1 MWKSAWDM
9 AVNLGFMAA
18 GNSDKE
24 TPLMK
29 QYHTIKAQYPGAILL
44 FRVGD
49 FYETF
54 SEDARIASKV
64 LGIVLT
70 KRSNGAASDQDLA
83 GFPHHSL
90 DNYLPR
96 LVKAGYRVAICDQL
110 EDPKKTKTIVKRGVT
125 ELVTPGVSYNDKV
138 LEIKQSNY
146 LVSVVEQNMQWAAS
160 FLDISTGEFMACE
173 GSLITIKKLIDAF
186 KPAEWI
192 LPKQQQHTIFEMLGT
207 PTSFQTIDS
216 WVYEASN
223 AQDALC
229 RQFKTQ
235 NLKGF
240 GIADMTLAIGASAAI
255 LQYLQFTH
263 HTHIDHINR
272 ISRIDEGDSVWID
285 GFTARNLELTR
296 PIYQGGTAVIDVIDK
311 TCTAMGARLLRNWL
325 VFPLLNRKA
334 IESRHQ
340 RVEVFIHN
348 ATETSVFRDTMKQ
361 IGDLQRLVSK
371 VALRKIGPRECLT
384 LGYGL
389 DHLAECK
396 DLFEKSSDPQLQALA
411 SQIDPLPRLQTLL
424 SDRLLADAPAVAA
437 KGGIFKSPVHPELQ
451 ELRELTVS
459 GKDKLIEIQQ
469 AEIQRSGI
477 PSLKI
482 GFNNVFGYY
491 LEVTNSH
498 KDKAPEDWIRKQTL
512 ANAER
517 YITPELKIYEEKI
530 LNAEDRIL
538 TLEAQLWE
546 SLLNDISE
554 FVPLLQQQAVILAE
568 LDVLAGFAQLAM
580 DSNYCKPQL
589 NDGHD
594 LLLKDC
600 RHPVIEFQL
609 PAGESYIPNTIEINK
624 NEQRII
630 ILTGPN
636 MSGKSAILRQTALAV
651 ILAQIGCF
659 VPCSE
664 AHIGITDKIY
674 TRVGASDNI
683 SVGESTFM
691 VEMSETASIL
701 NNLSDR
707 SLVLLDEIGRG
718 TSTYDGVSLA
728 WSIAEY
734 LHSHTSAPKTL
745 FATHYHE
752 LNELETKCPGI
763 VNFHIS
769 IKEQGAQIVFL
780 RKLTRGGSEH
790 SFGIHVAQLAGIPNA
805 VLMRATE
812 ILNKLEEDRS
822 NLSPQKTL
830 KNTSSKPVYQM
841 NMFQTEDPKLIQV
854 KKLLAGL
861 DINTLTPIEALL
873 KLQAL
878 QGILNE
884 KLS

>member
-1 MWKSAWDM
+1 MWKSGCELAVILGLM
-9 AVNLGFMAA
+9 AGA
-18 GNSDKE
+18 STDKE

-29 QYHTIKAQYPGAILL
+29 QYHSIKAQYPGAILL

-138 LEIKQSNY
+138 LETKQSNY
-146 LVSVVEQNMQWAAS
+146 LASVYEQNMQWAVA
-160 FLDISTGEFMACE
+160 FLDISTGEFHVSE
-173 GSLITIKKLIDAF
+173 GSIVSIKKLLDAY
-186 KPAEWI
+186 KPSEW
-192 LPKQQQHTIFEMLGT
+192 LMSKQQQSLVQELLGT
-207 PTSFQTIDS
+207 PSSFQTLES
-216 WVYEASN
+216 WVYESSTAHE
-223 AQDALC
+223 ALC

-235 NLKGF
+235 NLKGY
-240 GIADMTLAIGASAAI
+240 GIAEMPLAIAAAAAT
-255 LQYLQFTH
+255 LQYLNITH
-263 HTHIDHINR
+263 HTHIAHINS
-272 ISRIDEGDSVWID
+272 IARIDEHDSVWID
-285 GFTARNLELTR
+285 GFTARNLELVR
-296 PIYQGGTAVIDVIDK
+296 PIYQGGTALIDVIDK
-311 TCTAMGARLLRNWL
+311 TCTSMGARLLRQWL
-325 VFPLLNRKA
+325 VFPLIQRSD
-334 IESRHQ
+334 IEVRHNQ
-340 RVEVFIHN
+340 VEVFINN
-348 ATETSVFRDTMKQ
+348 ASETSSFRDTMKQ

-371 VALRKIGPRECLT
+371 VALRKIGPRECLM

-389 DHLAECK
+389 ENLQESK
-396 DLFEKSSDPQLQALA
+396 VLFENSKDPLLQALA
-411 SQIDPLPRLQTLL
+411 HKIDSLPQLQQVIM
-424 SDRLLADAPAVAA
+424 DRILADAPAVAA
-437 KGGIFKSPVHPELQ
+437 KGGIFKSHVHPELE
-451 ELRELTVS
+451 ELRGLTTS

-469 AEIQRSGI
+469 QEIERSGI
-477 PSLKI
+477 TSLKI

-498 KDKAPEDWIRKQTL
+498 KDKAPTDWIRKQTL
-512 ANAER
+512 TNAER
-517 YITPELKIYEEKI
+517 YITPELKVYEEKI

-538 TLEAQLWE
+538 ALEAQLWE
-546 SLLNDISE
+546 QLLDAMAE
-554 FVPLLQQQAVILAE
+554 YVPALQLQANLLAE

-580 DSNYCKPQL
+580 DNHYCKPQM
-589 NDGHD
+589 NDGHS

-600 RHPVIEFQL
+600 RHPVIEYQL
-609 PAGESYIPNTIEINK
+609 PPGESYIPNTISLDK
-624 NEQRII
+624 DEQRII

-651 ILAQIGCF
+651 ILAQIGCYT
-659 VPCSE
+659 PCSAAE
-664 AHIGITDKIY
+664 IGVVDKIY

-691 VEMSETASIL
+691 VEMTETASIL

-734 LHSHTSAPKTL
+734 IHSHPSQPKTL

-752 LNELETKCPGI
+752 LNELEAKCPGI
-763 VNFHIS
+763 RNYHIS
-769 IKEQGAQIVFL
+769 IKEQGNQIIFL
-780 RKLTRGGSEH
+780 RKLTVGGSEH

-805 VLMRATE
+805 VLLRATE
-812 ILNKLEEDRS
+812 ILNRLEEDRT

-830 KNTSSKPVYQM
+830 KKTDSKPVYQM
-841 NMFQTEDPKLIQV
+841 NMFQTEDPKMIQV
-854 KKLLAGL
+854 KKLCGAI

-873 KLQAL
+873 KLQAI
-878 QGILNE
+878 QGILNNQ
-884 KLS
+884 L

>member
-1 MWKSAWDM
+1 M

-138 LEIKQSNY
+138 LEINQSNY

-160 FLDISTGEFMACE
+160 FLDISTGEFIACE

-192 LPKQQQHTIFEMLGT
+192 LPKQQQNIIFEMLGT

-451 ELRELTVS
+451 ELRE
-459 GKDKLIEIQQ
+459 
-469 AEIQRSGI
+469 
-477 PSLKI
+477 
-482 GFNNVFGYY
+482 
-491 LEVTNSH
+491 
-498 KDKAPEDWIRKQTL
+498 
-512 ANAER
+512 
-517 YITPELKIYEEKI
+517 
-530 LNAEDRIL
+530 
-538 TLEAQLWE
+538 
-546 SLLNDISE
+546 
-554 FVPLLQQQAVILAE
+554 
-568 LDVLAGFAQLAM
+568 
-580 DSNYCKPQL
+580 
-589 NDGHD
+589 
-594 LLLKDC
+594 
-600 RHPVIEFQL
+600 
-609 PAGESYIPNTIEINK
+609 
-624 NEQRII
+624 
-630 ILTGPN
+630 
-636 MSGKSAILRQTALAV
+636 
-651 ILAQIGCF
+651 
-659 VPCSE
+659 
-664 AHIGITDKIY
+664 
-674 TRVGASDNI
+674 
-683 SVGESTFM
+683 
-691 VEMSETASIL
+691 
-701 NNLSDR
+701 
-707 SLVLLDEIGRG
+707 IGR
-718 TSTYDGVSLA
+718 A
-728 WSIAEY
+728 
-734 LHSHTSAPKTL
+734 
-745 FATHYHE
+745 
-752 LNELETKCPGI
+752 
-763 VNFHIS
+763 
-769 IKEQGAQIVFL
+769 
-780 RKLTRGGSEH
+780 
-790 SFGIHVAQLAGIPNA
+790 HV
-805 VLMRATE
+805 
-812 ILNKLEEDRS
+812 
-822 NLSPQKTL
+822 
-830 KNTSSKPVYQM
+830 
-841 NMFQTEDPKLIQV
+841 
-854 KKLLAGL
+854 
-861 DINTLTPIEALL
+861 
-873 KLQAL
+873 
-878 QGILNE
+878 
-884 KLS
+884 

>member
-1 MWKSAWDM
+1 MWKSGCELAVILGLM
-9 AVNLGFMAA
+9 AGE
-18 GNSDKE
+18 STDKE

-29 QYHTIKAQYPGAILL
+29 QYHSIKAQYPGAILL

-138 LEIKQSNY
+138 LETKQSNY
-146 LVSVVEQNMQWAAS
+146 LASVYEQNMQWAVA
-160 FLDISTGEFMACE
+160 FLDISTGEFHVSE
-173 GSLITIKKLIDAF
+173 GSIVSIKKLLDAY
-186 KPAEWI
+186 KPSEW
-192 LPKQQQHTIFEMLGT
+192 LMSKQQQSLVQELLGI
-207 PTSFQTIDS
+207 PSSFQTLES
-216 WVYEASN
+216 WVYESSTAHE
-223 AQDALC
+223 ALC

-235 NLKGF
+235 NLKGY
-240 GIADMTLAIGASAAI
+240 GIAEMPLAIAAAAAT
-255 LQYLQFTH
+255 LQYLNITH
-263 HTHIDHINR
+263 HTHIAHINS
-272 ISRIDEGDSVWID
+272 IARIDEHDSVWID
-285 GFTARNLELTR
+285 GFTARNLELVR
-296 PIYQGGTAVIDVIDK
+296 PIYQGGTALIDVIDK
-311 TCTAMGARLLRNWL
+311 TCTSMGARLLRQWL
-325 VFPLLNRKA
+325 VFPLIQRSD
-334 IESRHQ
+334 IEVRHNQ
-340 RVEVFIHN
+340 VEVFINN
-348 ATETSVFRDTMKQ
+348 ASETSSFRDTMKQ

-371 VALRKIGPRECLT
+371 VALRKIGPRECLM

-389 DHLAECK
+389 ENLQESK
-396 DLFEKSSDPQLQALA
+396 VLFENSKDPLLQALA
-411 SQIDPLPRLQTLL
+411 HKIDSLPQLQQVIM
-424 SDRLLADAPAVAA
+424 DRILADAPAVAA
-437 KGGIFKSPVHPELQ
+437 KGGIFKSHVHPELE
-451 ELRELTVS
+451 ELRGLTTS

-469 AEIQRSGI
+469 QEIERSGI
-477 PSLKI
+477 TSLKI

-498 KDKAPEDWIRKQTL
+498 KDKAPTDWIRKQTL
-512 ANAER
+512 TNAER
-517 YITPELKIYEEKI
+517 YITPELKVYEEKI

-538 TLEAQLWE
+538 ALEAQLWE
-546 SLLNDISE
+546 QLLDAMAE
-554 FVPLLQQQAVILAE
+554 YVPALQLQANLLAE

-580 DSNYCKPQL
+580 DNHYCKPQM
-589 NDGHD
+589 NDGHS

-600 RHPVIEFQL
+600 RHPVIEYQL
-609 PAGESYIPNTIEINK
+609 PPGESYIPNTISLDK
-624 NEQRII
+624 DEQRII

-651 ILAQIGCF
+651 ILAQIGCYA
-659 VPCSE
+659 PCSAAE
-664 AHIGITDKIY
+664 IGVVDKIY

-691 VEMSETASIL
+691 VEMTETASIL

-734 LHSHTSAPKTL
+734 IHSHPSQPKTL

-752 LNELETKCPGI
+752 LNELEAKCPGI
-763 VNFHIS
+763 RNYHIS
-769 IKEQGAQIVFL
+769 IKEQGNQIIFL
-780 RKLTRGGSEH
+780 RKLTVGGSEH

-805 VLMRATE
+805 VLLRATE
-812 ILNKLEEDRS
+812 ILNRLEEDRT

-830 KNTSSKPVYQM
+830 KKTDSKPVYQM
-841 NMFQTEDPKLIQV
+841 NMFQTEDPKMIQV
-854 KKLLAGL
+854 KKLCGGI

-873 KLQAL
+873 KLQAI
-878 QGILNE
+878 QGILNNQ
-884 KLS
+884 L

>member
-1 MWKSAWDM
+1 M
-9 AVNLGFMAA
+9 AGA
-18 GNSDKE
+18 STDKE

-29 QYHTIKAQYPGAILL
+29 QYHSIKAQYPGAILL

-138 LEIKQSNY
+138 LETKQSNY
-146 LVSVVEQNMQWAAS
+146 LASVYEQNMQWAVA
-160 FLDISTGEFMACE
+160 FLDISTGEFHVSE
-173 GSLITIKKLIDAF
+173 GSIVSIKKLLDAY
-186 KPAEWI
+186 KPSEW
-192 LPKQQQHTIFEMLGT
+192 LMPKQQQSLVHELLGT
-207 PTSFQTIDS
+207 PASFQTVES
-216 WVYEASN
+216 WVYEPST
-223 AQDALC
+223 AQESLC

-235 NLKGF
+235 NLKGY
-240 GIADMTLAIGASAAI
+240 GIAEMPLAIAAAAAT
-255 LQYLQFTH
+255 LQYLNITH
-263 HTHIDHINR
+263 HTHIAHINS
-272 ISRIDEGDSVWID
+272 IARIDEHDSVWID
-285 GFTARNLELTR
+285 GFTARNLELVR
-296 PIYQGGTAVIDVIDK
+296 PIYQGGTALIDVIDK
-311 TCTAMGARLLRNWL
+311 TCTAMGARLLRQWL
-325 VFPLLNRKA
+325 VFPLIRRND
-334 IESRHQ
+334 IEARHNQ
-340 RVEVFIHN
+340 VEVFINN
-348 ATETSVFRDTMKQ
+348 ASETSSFRDTMKQ

-371 VALRKIGPRECLT
+371 VALRKIGPRECLM

-389 DHLAECK
+389 ENLQESKA
-396 DLFEKSSDPQLQALA
+396 LFENSKDPLLQVLAHKIDSLPQLQQL
-411 SQIDPLPRLQTLL
+411 IM
-424 SDRLLADAPAVAA
+424 DRILADAPAVAA
-437 KGGIFKSPVHPELQ
+437 KGGIFKSHVHPELE
-451 ELRELTVS
+451 ELRGLTTS

-469 AEIQRSGI
+469 QEIERSGI
-477 PSLKI
+477 TSLKI

-498 KDKAPEDWIRKQTL
+498 KDKAPSDWIRKQTL
-512 ANAER
+512 TNAER
-517 YITPELKIYEEKI
+517 YITPELKVYEEKI

-538 TLEAQLWE
+538 ALEAQLWE
-546 SLLNDISE
+546 QLLDAMAE
-554 FVPLLQQQAVILAE
+554 HVPALQLQANLLAE

-580 DSNYCKPQL
+580 DNHYCKPQM
-589 NDGHD
+589 NDGHS

-600 RHPVIEFQL
+600 RHPVIEYQL
-609 PAGESYIPNTIEINK
+609 PPGESYIPNTISLNK
-624 NEQRII
+624 DEQRII

-651 ILAQIGCF
+651 ILAQIGCYA
-659 VPCSE
+659 PCSAAE
-664 AHIGITDKIY
+664 IGVVDKIY

-691 VEMSETASIL
+691 VEMTETASIL

-734 LHSHTSAPKTL
+734 IHSHPSQPKTL

-752 LNELETKCPGI
+752 LNELESKCPGI
-763 VNFHIS
+763 RNYHIS
-769 IKEQGAQIVFL
+769 IKEQGSQIIFL
-780 RKLTRGGSEH
+780 RKLTAGGSEH

-805 VLMRATE
+805 VLLRATE
-812 ILNKLEEDRS
+812 ILNRLEEDRT

-830 KNTSSKPVYQM
+830 KKTDSKPVYQM
-841 NMFQTEDPKLIQV
+841 NMFQTEDPKMIQV
-854 KKLLAGL
+854 KKLCGGI

-873 KLQAL
+873 KLQAI
-878 QGILNE
+878 QGILNNQ
-884 KLS
+884 L

>member
-1 MWKSAWDM
+1 MWKSGCELAVILGLM
-9 AVNLGFMAA
+9 AGA
-18 GNSDKE
+18 STDKE

-29 QYHTIKAQYPGAILL
+29 QYHSIKAQYPGAILL

-138 LEIKQSNY
+138 LETKQSNY
-146 LVSVVEQNMQWAAS
+146 LASVYEQNMQWAVA
-160 FLDISTGEFMACE
+160 FLDISTGEFHVSE
-173 GSLITIKKLIDAF
+173 GSIVSIKKLLDAY
-186 KPAEWI
+186 KPSEW
-192 LPKQQQHTIFEMLGT
+192 LMSKQQQSLVQELLGT
-207 PTSFQTIDS
+207 PSSFQTLES
-216 WVYEASN
+216 WVYESSTAHE
-223 AQDALC
+223 ALC

-235 NLKGF
+235 NLKGY
-240 GIADMTLAIGASAAI
+240 GIAEMPLAIAAAAAT
-255 LQYLQFTH
+255 LQYLNITH
-263 HTHIDHINR
+263 HTHIAHINS
-272 ISRIDEGDSVWID
+272 IARIDEHDSVWID
-285 GFTARNLELTR
+285 GFTARNLELVR
-296 PIYQGGTAVIDVIDK
+296 PIYQGGTALIDVIDK
-311 TCTAMGARLLRNWL
+311 TCTSMGARLLRQWL
-325 VFPLLNRKA
+325 VFPLIQRSD
-334 IESRHQ
+334 IEVRHNQ
-340 RVEVFIHN
+340 VEVFINN
-348 ATETSVFRDTMKQ
+348 ASETSSFRDTMKQ

-371 VALRKIGPRECLT
+371 VALRKIGPRECLM

-389 DHLAECK
+389 ENLQESKVLFENSK
-396 DLFEKSSDPQLQALA
+396 DLLLQALA
-411 SQIDPLPRLQTLL
+411 HKIDSLPQLQQVIM
-424 SDRLLADAPAVAA
+424 DRILADAPAVAA
-437 KGGIFKSPVHPELQ
+437 KGGIFKSHVHPELE
-451 ELRELTVS
+451 ELRGLTTS

-469 AEIQRSGI
+469 QEIERSGI
-477 PSLKI
+477 TSLKI

-498 KDKAPEDWIRKQTL
+498 KDKAPTDWIRKQTL
-512 ANAER
+512 TNAER
-517 YITPELKIYEEKI
+517 YITPELKVYEEKI

-538 TLEAQLWE
+538 ALEAQLWE
-546 SLLNDISE
+546 QLLDAMAE
-554 FVPLLQQQAVILAE
+554 YVPALQLQANLLAE

-580 DSNYCKPQL
+580 DNHYCKPQM
-589 NDGHD
+589 NDGHS

-600 RHPVIEFQL
+600 RHPVIEYQL
-609 PAGESYIPNTIEINK
+609 PPGESYIPNTISLDK
-624 NEQRII
+624 DEQRII

-651 ILAQIGCF
+651 ILAQIGCYA
-659 VPCSE
+659 PCSAAE
-664 AHIGITDKIY
+664 IGVVDKIY

-691 VEMSETASIL
+691 VEMTETASIL

-734 LHSHTSAPKTL
+734 IHSHPSQPKTL

-752 LNELETKCPGI
+752 LNELEAKCAGI
-763 VNFHIS
+763 RNYHIS
-769 IKEQGAQIVFL
+769 IKEQGNQIIFL
-780 RKLTRGGSEH
+780 RKLTVGGSEH

-805 VLMRATE
+805 VLLRATE
-812 ILNKLEEDRS
+812 ILNRLEEDRT

-830 KNTSSKPVYQM
+830 KKTDSKPVYQM
-841 NMFQTEDPKLIQV
+841 NMFQTEDPKMIQV
-854 KKLLAGL
+854 KKLCGGI

-873 KLQAL
+873 KLQAI
-878 QGILNE
+878 QGILNNQ
-884 KLS
+884 L

>member
-1 MWKSAWDM
+1 MWKSGCELAVILGLM
-9 AVNLGFMAA
+9 AGA
-18 GNSDKE
+18 STDKE

-29 QYHTIKAQYPGAILL
+29 QYHSIKAQYPGAILL

-138 LEIKQSNY
+138 LETKQSNY
-146 LVSVVEQNMQWAAS
+146 LASVYEQNMQWAVA
-160 FLDISTGEFMACE
+160 FLDISTGEFHVSE
-173 GSLITIKKLIDAF
+173 GSIVSIKKLLDAY
-186 KPAEWI
+186 KPSEW
-192 LPKQQQHTIFEMLGT
+192 LMSKQQQSLVQELLGT
-207 PTSFQTIDS
+207 PSSFQTLES
-216 WVYEASN
+216 WVYESSTAHE
-223 AQDALC
+223 ALC

-235 NLKGF
+235 NLKGY
-240 GIADMTLAIGASAAI
+240 GIAEMPLAIAAAAAT
-255 LQYLQFTH
+255 LQYLNITH
-263 HTHIDHINR
+263 HTHIAHINS
-272 ISRIDEGDSVWID
+272 IARIDEHDSVWID
-285 GFTARNLELTR
+285 GFTARNLELVR
-296 PIYQGGTAVIDVIDK
+296 PIYQGGTALIDVIDK
-311 TCTAMGARLLRNWL
+311 TCTSMGARLLRQWL
-325 VFPLLNRKA
+325 VFPLIQRSD
-334 IESRHQ
+334 IEVRHNQ
-340 RVEVFIHN
+340 VEVFINN
-348 ATETSVFRDTMKQ
+348 ASETSSFRDTMKQ

-371 VALRKIGPRECLT
+371 VALRKIGPRECLM

-389 DHLAECK
+389 ENLQESK
-396 DLFEKSSDPQLQALA
+396 VLFENSKDPLLQALA
-411 SQIDPLPRLQTLL
+411 HKIDSLPQLQQVIM
-424 SDRLLADAPAVAA
+424 DRILADAPAVAA
-437 KGGIFKSPVHPELQ
+437 KGGIFKSHVHSELE
-451 ELRELTVS
+451 ELRGLTTS

-469 AEIQRSGI
+469 QEIERSGI
-477 PSLKI
+477 TSLKI

-498 KDKAPEDWIRKQTL
+498 KDKAPNDWIRKQTL
-512 ANAER
+512 TNAER
-517 YITPELKIYEEKI
+517 YITPELKVYEEKI

-538 TLEAQLWE
+538 ALEAKLWE
-546 SLLNDISE
+546 QLLDAMAE
-554 FVPLLQQQAVILAE
+554 YVPALQLQANLLAE

-580 DSNYCKPQL
+580 DNHYCKPQM
-589 NDGHD
+589 NDGHS

-600 RHPVIEFQL
+600 RHPVIEYQL
-609 PAGESYIPNTIEINK
+609 PPGESYIPNTISLDK
-624 NEQRII
+624 DEQRII

-651 ILAQIGCF
+651 ILAQIGCYA
-659 VPCSE
+659 PCSAAE
-664 AHIGITDKIY
+664 IGVVDKIY

-691 VEMSETASIL
+691 VEMTETASIL

-734 LHSHTSAPKTL
+734 IHSHPSQPKTL

-752 LNELETKCPGI
+752 LNELEAKCAGI
-763 VNFHIS
+763 RNYHIS
-769 IKEQGAQIVFL
+769 IKEQGNQIIFL
-780 RKLTRGGSEH
+780 RKLTVGGSEH

-805 VLMRATE
+805 VLLRATE
-812 ILNKLEEDRS
+812 ILNRLEEDRT

-830 KNTSSKPVYQM
+830 KKTDSKPVYQM
-841 NMFQTEDPKLIQV
+841 NMFQTEDPKMIQV
-854 KKLLAGL
+854 KKLCGGI

-873 KLQAL
+873 KLQAI
-878 QGILNE
+878 QGILNNQ
-884 KLS
+884 L

>member
-1 MWKSAWDM
+1 MWKSGCELAVILGLM
-9 AVNLGFMAA
+9 AGA
-18 GNSDKE
+18 STDKE

-29 QYHTIKAQYPGAILL
+29 QYHSIKAQYPGAILL

-138 LEIKQSNY
+138 LETKQSNY
-146 LVSVVEQNMQWAAS
+146 LASVYEQNMQWAVA
-160 FLDISTGEFMACE
+160 FLDISTGEFHVSE
-173 GSLITIKKLIDAF
+173 GSIVSIKKLLDAY
-186 KPAEWI
+186 KPSEW
-192 LPKQQQHTIFEMLGT
+192 LMSKQQQSLVQELLGT
-207 PTSFQTIDS
+207 PTSFQTLES
-216 WVYEASN
+216 WIYESSTAHE
-223 AQDALC
+223 ALC

-235 NLKGF
+235 NLKGY
-240 GIADMTLAIGASAAI
+240 GIAEMPLAIAAAAAT
-255 LQYLQFTH
+255 LQYLNITH
-263 HTHIDHINR
+263 HTHIAHINS
-272 ISRIDEGDSVWID
+272 IARIDEHDSVWID
-285 GFTARNLELTR
+285 GFTARNLELVR
-296 PIYQGGTAVIDVIDK
+296 PIYQGGTALIDVIDK
-311 TCTAMGARLLRNWL
+311 TCTSMGARLLRQWL
-325 VFPLLNRKA
+325 VFPLIQRSD
-334 IESRHQ
+334 IEVRHNQ
-340 RVEVFIHN
+340 VEVFINN
-348 ATETSVFRDTMKQ
+348 ASETSSFRDTMKQ

-371 VALRKIGPRECLT
+371 VALRKIGPRECLM

-389 DHLAECK
+389 ENLQESK
-396 DLFEKSSDPQLQALA
+396 VLFENSKDPLLQALA
-411 SQIDPLPRLQTLL
+411 HKIDSLPQLQQVIM
-424 SDRLLADAPAVAA
+424 DRILADAPAVAA
-437 KGGIFKSPVHPELQ
+437 KGGIFKSHVHPELE
-451 ELRELTVS
+451 ELRGLTTS

-469 AEIQRSGI
+469 QEIERSGI
-477 PSLKI
+477 TSLKI

-498 KDKAPEDWIRKQTL
+498 KDKAPTDWIRKQTL
-512 ANAER
+512 TNAER
-517 YITPELKIYEEKI
+517 YITPELKVYEEKI

-538 TLEAQLWE
+538 ALEAQLWKQ
-546 SLLNDISE
+546 LLDAMAE
-554 FVPLLQQQAVILAE
+554 YVPALQLQANLLAE

-580 DSNYCKPQL
+580 DNHYCKPQM
-589 NDGHD
+589 NDGHS

-600 RHPVIEFQL
+600 RHPVIEYQL
-609 PAGESYIPNTIEINK
+609 PPGESYIPNTISLDK
-624 NEQRII
+624 DEQRII

-651 ILAQIGCF
+651 ILAQIGCYA
-659 VPCSE
+659 PCSAAE
-664 AHIGITDKIY
+664 IGVVDKIY

-691 VEMSETASIL
+691 VEMTETASIL

-734 LHSHTSAPKTL
+734 IHSHPSQPKTL

-752 LNELETKCPGI
+752 LNELEAKCPGI
-763 VNFHIS
+763 RNYHIS
-769 IKEQGAQIVFL
+769 IKEQGNQIIFL
-780 RKLTRGGSEH
+780 RKLTVGGSEH

-805 VLMRATE
+805 VLLRATE
-812 ILNKLEEDRS
+812 ILNRLEEDRT

-830 KNTSSKPVYQM
+830 KKTDSKPVYQM
-841 NMFQTEDPKLIQV
+841 NMFQTEDPKMIQV
-854 KKLLAGL
+854 KKLCGGI

-873 KLQAL
+873 KLQAI
-878 QGILNE
+878 QGILNNQ
-884 KLS
+884 L

>member
-1 MWKSAWDM
+1 
-9 AVNLGFMAA
+9 
-18 GNSDKE
+18 
-24 TPLMK
+24 
-29 QYHTIKAQYPGAILL
+29 
-44 FRVGD
+44 VGD

-138 LEIKQSNY
+138 LETKQSNY
-146 LVSVVEQNMQWAAS
+146 LASVYEQNMQWAVA
-160 FLDISTGEFMACE
+160 FLDISTGEFHVSE
-173 GSLITIKKLIDAF
+173 GSIVSIKKLLDAY
-186 KPAEWI
+186 KPSEW
-192 LPKQQQHTIFEMLGT
+192 LMSKQQQSLVQELLGT
-207 PTSFQTIDS
+207 PSSFQTLES
-216 WVYEASN
+216 WVYESSTAHE
-223 AQDALC
+223 ALC

-235 NLKGF
+235 NLKGY
-240 GIADMTLAIGASAAI
+240 GIAEMPLAIAAAAAT
-255 LQYLQFTH
+255 LQYLNITH
-263 HTHIDHINR
+263 HTHIAHINS
-272 ISRIDEGDSVWID
+272 IARIDEHDSVWID
-285 GFTARNLELTR
+285 GFTARNLELVR
-296 PIYQGGTAVIDVIDK
+296 PIYQGGTALIDVIDK
-311 TCTAMGARLLRNWL
+311 TCTSMGARLLRQWL
-325 VFPLLNRKA
+325 VFPLIQRSD
-334 IESRHQ
+334 IEVRHNQ
-340 RVEVFIHN
+340 VEVFINN
-348 ATETSVFRDTMKQ
+348 ASETSSFRDTMKQ

-371 VALRKIGPRECLT
+371 VALRKIGPRECLM

-389 DHLAECK
+389 ENLQESK
-396 DLFEKSSDPQLQALA
+396 VLFENSKDPLLQALA
-411 SQIDPLPRLQTLL
+411 HKIDSLPQLQQVIM
-424 SDRLLADAPAVAA
+424 DRILADAPAVAA
-437 KGGIFKSPVHPELQ
+437 KGGIFKSHVHPELE
-451 ELRELTVS
+451 ELRGLTTS

-469 AEIQRSGI
+469 QEIERSGI
-477 PSLKI
+477 TSLKI

-498 KDKAPEDWIRKQTL
+498 KDKAPTDWIRKQTL
-512 ANAER
+512 TNAER
-517 YITPELKIYEEKI
+517 YITPELKVYEEKI

-538 TLEAQLWE
+538 ALEAQLWE
-546 SLLNDISE
+546 QLLDAMAE
-554 FVPLLQQQAVILAE
+554 YVPALQLQANLLAE

-580 DSNYCKPQL
+580 DNHYCKPQM
-589 NDGHD
+589 NDGHS

-600 RHPVIEFQL
+600 RHPVIEYQL
-609 PAGESYIPNTIEINK
+609 PPGESYIPNTISLDK
-624 NEQRII
+624 DEQRII

-651 ILAQIGCF
+651 ILAQIGCYA
-659 VPCSE
+659 PCSAAE
-664 AHIGITDKIY
+664 IGVVDKIY

-691 VEMSETASIL
+691 VEMTETASIL

-734 LHSHTSAPKTL
+734 IHSHPSQPKTL

-752 LNELETKCPGI
+752 LNELEAKCPGI
-763 VNFHIS
+763 RNYHIS
-769 IKEQGAQIVFL
+769 IKEQGNQIIFL
-780 RKLTRGGSEH
+780 RKLTVGGSEH

-805 VLMRATE
+805 VLLRATE
-812 ILNKLEEDRS
+812 ILNRLEEDRT

-830 KNTSSKPVYQM
+830 KKTDSKPVYQM
-841 NMFQTEDPKLIQV
+841 NMFQTEDPKMIQV
-854 KKLLAGL
+854 KKLCGAI

-873 KLQAL
+873 KLQAI
-878 QGILNE
+878 QGILNNQ
-884 KLS
+884 L

>member
-1 MWKSAWDM
+1 MWKSTWYL
-9 AVNLGFMAA
+9 AVILGFMAGA
-18 GNSDKE
+18 STDKE

-29 QYHTIKAQYPGAILL
+29 QYYSIKAQYPGAILL

-138 LEIKQSNY
+138 LETKQSNY
-146 LVSVVEQNMQWAAS
+146 LASVYEQNMQWAVA
-160 FLDISTGEFMACE
+160 FLDISTGEFYVSE
-173 GSLITIKKLIDAF
+173 GSMLSIKKLIDAY
-186 KPAEWI
+186 KPSEW
-192 LPKQQQHTIFEMLGT
+192 LMPKQQQTLIQEMLGT
-207 PTSFQTIDS
+207 PTSFQTMET
-216 WVYEASN
+216 WVYEPST
-223 AQDALC
+223 AQEALC

-240 GIADMTLAIGASAAI
+240 GIAEMPLAVSAAAAA
-255 LQYLQFTH
+255 LQYLTLTH
-263 HTHIDHINR
+263 HTHIAHING
-272 ISRIDEGDSVWID
+272 ISRIDENQSVWID
-285 GFTARNLELTR
+285 GFTARNLELVR
-296 PIYQGGTAVIDVIDK
+296 PIYQGGTALIDVIDK
-311 TCTAMGARLLRNWL
+311 TCTAMGARLLRQWL
-325 VFPLLNRKA
+325 VFPLIHRQA
-334 IESRHQ
+334 IEARHNQ
-340 RVEVFIHN
+340 VEVFINN
-348 ATETSVFRDTMKQ
+348 ATETSSFRDTMKQ

-371 VALRKIGPRECLT
+371 VALRKIGPRECLM

-389 DHLAECK
+389 ENLQESK
-396 DLFEKSSDPQLQALA
+396 DLFAQSKDPQLQALA
-411 SQIDPLPRLQTLL
+411 NKIDALPNLQTLIM
-424 SDRLLADAPAVAA
+424 DQILADAPAVAA
-437 KGGIFKSPVHPELQ
+437 KGGIFKSHIHPELE
-451 ELRELTVS
+451 ELRGLTTS

-469 AEIQRSGI
+469 QEIERSGI

-512 ANAER
+512 TNAER

-538 TLEAQLWE
+538 ALEAQLWE
-546 SLLNDISE
+546 QLLDSMSS
-554 FVPLLQQQAVILAE
+554 FVAPLQLQANLLAE

-580 DSNYCKPQL
+580 DNQYCKPSM
-589 NDGHD
+589 NDGFD
-594 LLLKDC
+594 LVLKDC
-600 RHPVIEFQL
+600 RHPVIEYQL
-609 PAGESYIPNTIEINK
+609 PPGESYIPNTISLDKEA
-624 NEQRII
+624 QRII

-651 ILAQIGCF
+651 ILAQIGCYA
-659 VPCSE
+659 PCSAAE
-664 AHIGITDKIY
+664 IGVVDKIY

-691 VEMSETASIL
+691 VEMTETASIL

-734 LHSHTSAPKTL
+734 IHSHPAEPKTL

-752 LNELETKCPGI
+752 LNELESKCPGI
-763 VNFHIS
+763 RNYHIS
-769 IKEQGAQIVFL
+769 IKEQGSQIIFL
-780 RKLTRGGSEH
+780 RKLTQGGSEH

-805 VLMRATE
+805 VLLRATE
-812 ILNKLEEDRS
+812 ILNQLEQERA

-830 KNTSSKPVYQM
+830 KKTDTKPVYQM
-841 NMFQTEDPKLIQV
+841 NLFQTEDPKLIQV
-854 KKLLAGL
+854 KKLCGAL

-873 KLQAL
+873 KLQAI
-878 QGILNE
+878 QGILNN
-884 KLS
+884 KL

>member
-1 MWKSAWDM
+1 MWKSGCELAVILGLM
-9 AVNLGFMAA
+9 AGA
-18 GNSDKE
+18 STDKE

-29 QYHTIKAQYPGAILL
+29 QYHSIKAQYPGAILL

-138 LEIKQSNY
+138 LETKQSNY
-146 LVSVVEQNMQWAAS
+146 LASVYEQNMQWAVA
-160 FLDISTGEFMACE
+160 FLDISTGEFHVSE
-173 GSLITIKKLIDAF
+173 GSIVSIKKLLDAY
-186 KPAEWI
+186 KPSEW
-192 LPKQQQHTIFEMLGT
+192 LMSKQQQSLVQELLGT
-207 PTSFQTIDS
+207 PTSFQTLES
-216 WVYEASN
+216 WIYESSTAHE
-223 AQDALC
+223 ALC

-235 NLKGF
+235 NLKGY
-240 GIADMTLAIGASAAI
+240 GIAEMPLAIAAAAAT
-255 LQYLQFTH
+255 LQYLNITH
-263 HTHIDHINR
+263 HTHIAHINS
-272 ISRIDEGDSVWID
+272 IARIDEHDSVWID
-285 GFTARNLELTR
+285 GFTARNLELVR
-296 PIYQGGTAVIDVIDK
+296 PIYQGGTALIDVIDK
-311 TCTAMGARLLRNWL
+311 TCTSMGARLLRQWL
-325 VFPLLNRKA
+325 VFPLIQRSD
-334 IESRHQ
+334 IEVRHNQ
-340 RVEVFIHN
+340 VEVFINN
-348 ATETSVFRDTMKQ
+348 ASETSSFRDTMKQ

-371 VALRKIGPRECLT
+371 VALRKIGPRECLM

-389 DHLAECK
+389 ENLQESK
-396 DLFEKSSDPQLQALA
+396 VLFENSKDPLLQALA
-411 SQIDPLPRLQTLL
+411 HKIDSLPQLQQVIM
-424 SDRLLADAPAVAA
+424 DRILADAPAVAA
-437 KGGIFKSPVHPELQ
+437 KGGIFKSHVHPELE
-451 ELRELTVS
+451 ELRGLTTS

-469 AEIQRSGI
+469 QEIERSGI
-477 PSLKI
+477 TSLKI

-498 KDKAPEDWIRKQTL
+498 KDKAPNDWIRKQTL
-512 ANAER
+512 TNAER
-517 YITPELKIYEEKI
+517 YITPELKVYEEKI

-538 TLEAQLWE
+538 ALEAQLWE
-546 SLLNDISE
+546 QLLDAMAE
-554 FVPLLQQQAVILAE
+554 YVPALQLQANLLAE

-580 DSNYCKPQL
+580 DNHYCKPQM
-589 NDGHD
+589 NDGHS

-600 RHPVIEFQL
+600 RHPVIEYQL
-609 PAGESYIPNTIEINK
+609 PPGESYIPNTISLDK
-624 NEQRII
+624 DEQRII

-651 ILAQIGCF
+651 ILAQIGCYA
-659 VPCSE
+659 PCSAAE
-664 AHIGITDKIY
+664 IGVVDKIY

-691 VEMSETASIL
+691 VEMTETASIL

-734 LHSHTSAPKTL
+734 IHSHPSQPKTL

-752 LNELETKCPGI
+752 LNELEAKCPGI
-763 VNFHIS
+763 RNYHIS
-769 IKEQGAQIVFL
+769 IKEQGNQIIFL
-780 RKLTRGGSEH
+780 RKLTVGGSEH

-805 VLMRATE
+805 VLLRATE
-812 ILNKLEEDRS
+812 ILNRLEEDRT

-830 KNTSSKPVYQM
+830 KKTDSKPVYQM
-841 NMFQTEDPKLIQV
+841 NMFQTEDPKMIQV
-854 KKLLAGL
+854 KKLCGGI

-873 KLQAL
+873 KLQAI
-878 QGILNE
+878 QGILNNQ
-884 KLS
+884 L

>member
-1 MWKSAWDM
+1 MWKSTWYL
-9 AVNLGFMAA
+9 AVILGFMAGA
-18 GNSDKE
+18 STDKE

-29 QYHTIKAQYPGAILL
+29 QYYSIKAQYPGAILL

-138 LEIKQSNY
+138 LETKQSNY
-146 LVSVVEQNMQWAAS
+146 LASVYEQNMQWAVA
-160 FLDISTGEFMACE
+160 FLDISTGEFYVSE
-173 GSLITIKKLIDAF
+173 GSMLSIKKLIDAY
-186 KPAEWI
+186 KPSEW
-192 LPKQQQHTIFEMLGT
+192 LMPKQQQTLIQEMQGT
-207 PTSFQTIDS
+207 PTSFQTMET
-216 WVYEASN
+216 WVYEPST
-223 AQDALC
+223 AQEALC

-240 GIADMTLAIGASAAI
+240 GIAEMPLAVSAAAAA
-255 LQYLQFTH
+255 LQYLTLTH
-263 HTHIDHINR
+263 HTHIAHING
-272 ISRIDEGDSVWID
+272 ISRIDENQSVWID
-285 GFTARNLELTR
+285 GFTARNLELVR
-296 PIYQGGTAVIDVIDK
+296 PIYQGGTALIDVIDK
-311 TCTAMGARLLRNWL
+311 TCTAMGARLLRQWL
-325 VFPLLNRKA
+325 VFPLIHRQA
-334 IESRHQ
+334 IEARHSQ
-340 RVEVFIHN
+340 VEVFINN
-348 ATETSVFRDTMKQ
+348 ATETSSFRDTMKQ

-371 VALRKIGPRECLT
+371 VALRKIGPRECLM

-389 DHLAECK
+389 ENLQESK
-396 DLFEKSSDPQLQALA
+396 DLFAQSKDPQLQALA
-411 SQIDPLPRLQTLL
+411 NKIDALPNLQALIMDQI
-424 SDRLLADAPAVAA
+424 LADAPAVAA
-437 KGGIFKSPVHPELQ
+437 KGGIFKSHVHPELE
-451 ELRELTVS
+451 ELRGLTTS

-469 AEIQRSGI
+469 QEIERSGI

-512 ANAER
+512 TNAER

-538 TLEAQLWE
+538 ALEAQLWE
-546 SLLNDISE
+546 QLLDSMSS
-554 FVPLLQQQAVILAE
+554 FVAPLQLQANLLAE

-580 DSNYCKPQL
+580 DNQYCKPSM
-589 NDGHD
+589 NDGFD
-594 LLLKDC
+594 LVLKDC
-600 RHPVIEFQL
+600 RHPVIEYQL
-609 PAGESYIPNTIEINK
+609 PPGESYIPNTISLDKEA
-624 NEQRII
+624 QRII

-651 ILAQIGCF
+651 ILAQIGCYA
-659 VPCSE
+659 PCSAAE
-664 AHIGITDKIY
+664 IGVVDKIY

-691 VEMSETASIL
+691 VEMTETASIL

-734 LHSHTSAPKTL
+734 IHSHPALPKTL

-752 LNELETKCPGI
+752 LNELESKCPGI
-763 VNFHIS
+763 RNYHIS
-769 IKEQGAQIVFL
+769 IKEQGSQIIFL
-780 RKLTRGGSEH
+780 RKLTQGGSEH

-805 VLMRATE
+805 VLLRATE
-812 ILNKLEEDRS
+812 ILNQLEQERA

-830 KNTSSKPVYQM
+830 KKTDTKPVYQM
-841 NMFQTEDPKLIQV
+841 NLFQTEDPKLVQV
-854 KKLLAGL
+854 KKLCGTL

-873 KLQAL
+873 KLQAI
-878 QGILNE
+878 QGILNN
-884 KLS
+884 KL

>member
-1 MWKSAWDM
+1 MWKSGCELAVILGLM
-9 AVNLGFMAA
+9 AGA
-18 GNSDKE
+18 STDKE

-29 QYHTIKAQYPGAILL
+29 QYHSIKAQYPGAILL

-138 LEIKQSNY
+138 LETKQSNY
-146 LVSVVEQNMQWAAS
+146 LASVYEQNMQWAVA
-160 FLDISTGEFMACE
+160 FLDISTGEFHVSE
-173 GSLITIKKLIDAF
+173 GSIVSIKKLLDAY
-186 KPAEWI
+186 KPSEW
-192 LPKQQQHTIFEMLGT
+192 LMSKQQQSLVQELLGT
-207 PTSFQTIDS
+207 PSSFQTLES
-216 WVYEASN
+216 WVYESSTAHE
-223 AQDALC
+223 ALC

-235 NLKGF
+235 NLKGY
-240 GIADMTLAIGASAAI
+240 GIAEMPLAIAAAAAT
-255 LQYLQFTH
+255 LQYLNITH
-263 HTHIDHINR
+263 HTHIAHINS
-272 ISRIDEGDSVWID
+272 IARIDEHDSVWID
-285 GFTARNLELTR
+285 GFTARNLELVR
-296 PIYQGGTAVIDVIDK
+296 PIYQGGTALIDVIDK
-311 TCTAMGARLLRNWL
+311 TCTSMGARLLRQWL
-325 VFPLLNRKA
+325 VFPLIQRSD
-334 IESRHQ
+334 IEVRHNQ
-340 RVEVFIHN
+340 VEVFINN
-348 ATETSVFRDTMKQ
+348 ASETSSFRDTMKQ

-371 VALRKIGPRECLT
+371 VALRKIGPRECLM

-389 DHLAECK
+389 ENLQESK
-396 DLFEKSSDPQLQALA
+396 VLFENSKDPLLQALA
-411 SQIDPLPRLQTLL
+411 HKIDSLPQLQKVIM
-424 SDRLLADAPAVAA
+424 DRILADAPAVAA
-437 KGGIFKSPVHPELQ
+437 KGGIFKSHVHPELE
-451 ELRELTVS
+451 ELRGLTTS

-469 AEIQRSGI
+469 QEIERSGI
-477 PSLKI
+477 TSLKI

-498 KDKAPEDWIRKQTL
+498 KDKAPTDWIRKQTL
-512 ANAER
+512 TNAER
-517 YITPELKIYEEKI
+517 YITPELKVYEEKI

-538 TLEAQLWE
+538 ALEAQLWE
-546 SLLNDISE
+546 QLLDAMAE
-554 FVPLLQQQAVILAE
+554 YVPALQLQANLLAE

-580 DSNYCKPQL
+580 DNHYCKPQM
-589 NDGHD
+589 NDGHS

-600 RHPVIEFQL
+600 RHPVIEYQL
-609 PAGESYIPNTIEINK
+609 PPGESYIPNTISLDK
-624 NEQRII
+624 DEQRII

-651 ILAQIGCF
+651 ILAQIGCYA
-659 VPCSE
+659 PCSAAE
-664 AHIGITDKIY
+664 IGMVDKIY

-691 VEMSETASIL
+691 VEMTETASIL

-734 LHSHTSAPKTL
+734 IHSHPSQPKTL

-752 LNELETKCPGI
+752 LNELEAKCPGI
-763 VNFHIS
+763 RNYHIS
-769 IKEQGAQIVFL
+769 IKEQGNQIIFL
-780 RKLTRGGSEH
+780 RKLTVGGSEH

-805 VLMRATE
+805 VLLRATE
-812 ILNKLEEDRS
+812 ILNRLEEDRT

-830 KNTSSKPVYQM
+830 KKTDSKPVYQM
-841 NMFQTEDPKLIQV
+841 NMFQTEDPKMIQV
-854 KKLLAGL
+854 KKLCGGI

-873 KLQAL
+873 KLQAI
-878 QGILNE
+878 QGILNNQ
-884 KLS
+884 L

>member
-1 MWKSAWDM
+1 MWKSGCEM
-9 AVNLGFMAA
+9 AVNLGFMAG

-83 GFPHHSL
+83 GFPYHSL

-146 LVSVVEQNMQWAAS
+146 LVSVLEQNMQWAAS
-160 FLDISTGEFMACE
+160 FLDISTGEFLVCE
-173 GSLITIKKLIDAF
+173 GSLITVKKMIDAF
-186 KPAEWI
+186 KPSEWI
-192 LPKQQQHTIFEMLGT
+192 LPKQQQQTIFEILGT
-207 PTSFQTIDS
+207 PASFQTIES
-216 WVYEASN
+216 WVYESSN
-223 AQDALC
+223 ANESLC

-240 GIADMTLAIGASAAI
+240 GIAEMPLAIGSAAAI

-285 GFTARNLELTR
+285 GFTSRNLELTR

-311 TCTAMGARLLRNWL
+311 TCTAMGARMLRNWL
-325 VFPLLNRKA
+325 VFPLLDRKA
-334 IESRHQ
+334 IENRHQ
-340 RVEVFIHN
+340 RVEVFIN
-348 ATETSVFRDTMKQ
+348 NPSETSVFRDTMKQ

-389 DHLAECK
+389 DNLADCK
-396 DLFEKSSDPQLQALA
+396 TLFENSSDPQLKSLALK
-411 SQIDPLPRLQTLL
+411 IDSLPKLQSLI
-424 SDRLLADAPAVAA
+424 SDRMLADAPAVAA
-437 KGGIFKSPVHPELQ
+437 KGNIFKSHVHPELQ
-451 ELRELTVS
+451 DLRDLTTS

-477 PSLKI
+477 TSLKI

-512 ANAER
+512 TNAER

-530 LNAEDRIL
+530 LNAEDLIL
-538 TLEAQLWE
+538 NLEAQLWE
-546 SLLNDISE
+546 SLLNDMSE
-554 FVPLLQQQAVILAE
+554 FVPLLQQQATILAE

-580 DSNYCKPQL
+580 DCNYCKPTL
-589 NDGHD
+589 NDGYD

-609 PAGESYIPNTIEINK
+609 PAGESYIPNTIQLNK
-624 NEQRII
+624 DEQRIV

-651 ILAQIGCF
+651 ILAQIGCY

-734 LHSHTSAPKTL
+734 IHSHPSAPKTL

-752 LNELETKCPGI
+752 LNELESKCPGI

-769 IKEQGAQIVFL
+769 IKEQGSQIVFL

-805 VLMRATE
+805 VLIRATE

-830 KNTSSKPVYQM
+830 KNTSTKPVYQM

-854 KKLLAGL
+854 KKLLASI

-873 KLQAL
+873 KLQAV

-884 KLS
+884 KIN

>member
-1 MWKSAWDM
+1 MWKSGCELAVILGLM
-9 AVNLGFMAA
+9 AGA
-18 GNSDKE
+18 STDKE

-29 QYHTIKAQYPGAILL
+29 QYHSIKAQYPGAILL

-138 LEIKQSNY
+138 LETKQSNY
-146 LVSVVEQNMQWAAS
+146 LASVYEQNMQWAVA
-160 FLDISTGEFMACE
+160 FLDISTGEFHVSE
-173 GSLITIKKLIDAF
+173 GSIVSIKKLLDAY
-186 KPAEWI
+186 KPSEW
-192 LPKQQQHTIFEMLGT
+192 LMPKQQQSLVQELLGT
-207 PTSFQTIDS
+207 PSSFQTLES
-216 WVYEASN
+216 WVYESSTAHE
-223 AQDALC
+223 ALC

-235 NLKGF
+235 NLKGY
-240 GIADMTLAIGASAAI
+240 GIAEMPLAIAAAAAT
-255 LQYLQFTH
+255 LQYLNITH
-263 HTHIDHINR
+263 HTHIAHINS
-272 ISRIDEGDSVWID
+272 IARIDEHDSVWID
-285 GFTARNLELTR
+285 GFTARNLELVR
-296 PIYQGGTAVIDVIDK
+296 PIYQGGTALIDVIDK
-311 TCTAMGARLLRNWL
+311 TCTSMGARLLRQWL
-325 VFPLLNRKA
+325 VFPLIQRSD
-334 IESRHQ
+334 IEVRHNQ
-340 RVEVFIHN
+340 VEVFINN
-348 ATETSVFRDTMKQ
+348 ASETSSFRDTMKQ

-371 VALRKIGPRECLT
+371 VALRKIGPRECLM

-389 DHLAECK
+389 ENLQESK
-396 DLFEKSSDPQLQALA
+396 VLFENSKDPLLQALA
-411 SQIDPLPRLQTLL
+411 HKIDSLPQLQKVIM
-424 SDRLLADAPAVAA
+424 DRILADAPAVAA
-437 KGGIFKSPVHPELQ
+437 KGGIFKSHVHPELE
-451 ELRELTVS
+451 ELRGLTTS

-469 AEIQRSGI
+469 QEIERSGI
-477 PSLKI
+477 TSLKI

-498 KDKAPEDWIRKQTL
+498 KDKAPTDWIRKQTL
-512 ANAER
+512 TNAER
-517 YITPELKIYEEKI
+517 YITPELKVYEEKI

-538 TLEAQLWE
+538 ALEAQLWE
-546 SLLNDISE
+546 QLLDAMAE
-554 FVPLLQQQAVILAE
+554 YVPALQLQANLLAE

-580 DSNYCKPQL
+580 DNHYCKPQM
-589 NDGHD
+589 NDGHS

-600 RHPVIEFQL
+600 RHPVIEYQL
-609 PAGESYIPNTIEINK
+609 PPGESYIPNTISLDK
-624 NEQRII
+624 DEQRII

-651 ILAQIGCF
+651 ILAQIGCYA
-659 VPCSE
+659 PCSAAE
-664 AHIGITDKIY
+664 IGVVDKIY

-691 VEMSETASIL
+691 VEMTETASIL

-734 LHSHTSAPKTL
+734 IHSHPSQPKTL

-752 LNELETKCPGI
+752 LNELEAKCPGI
-763 VNFHIS
+763 RNYHIS
-769 IKEQGAQIVFL
+769 IKEQGNQIIFL
-780 RKLTRGGSEH
+780 RKLTVGGSEH

-805 VLMRATE
+805 VLLRATE
-812 ILNKLEEDRS
+812 ILNRLEEDRT

-830 KNTSSKPVYQM
+830 KKTDSKPVYQM
-841 NMFQTEDPKLIQV
+841 NMFQTEDPKMIQV
-854 KKLLAGL
+854 KKLCGGI

-873 KLQAL
+873 KLQAI
-878 QGILNE
+878 QGILNNQ
-884 KLS
+884 L

>member
-1 MWKSAWDM
+1 MWKSGCELAVILGLM
-9 AVNLGFMAA
+9 AGA
-18 GNSDKE
+18 STDKE

-29 QYHTIKAQYPGAILL
+29 QYHSIKAQYPGAILL

-138 LEIKQSNY
+138 LETKQSNY
-146 LVSVVEQNMQWAAS
+146 LASVYEQNMQWAVA
-160 FLDISTGEFMACE
+160 FLDISTGEFHVSE
-173 GSLITIKKLIDAF
+173 GSIVSIKKLLDAY
-186 KPAEWI
+186 KPSEW
-192 LPKQQQHTIFEMLGT
+192 LMSKQQQSLVQELLGT
-207 PTSFQTIDS
+207 PSSFQTLES
-216 WVYEASN
+216 WVYESSTAHE
-223 AQDALC
+223 ALC

-235 NLKGF
+235 NLKGY
-240 GIADMTLAIGASAAI
+240 GIAEMPLAIAAAAAT
-255 LQYLQFTH
+255 LQYLNITH
-263 HTHIDHINR
+263 HTHIAHINS
-272 ISRIDEGDSVWID
+272 IARIDEHDSVWID
-285 GFTARNLELTR
+285 GFTARNLELVR
-296 PIYQGGTAVIDVIDK
+296 PIYQGGTALIDVIDK
-311 TCTAMGARLLRNWL
+311 TCTSMGARLLRQWL
-325 VFPLLNRKA
+325 VFPLIQRSD
-334 IESRHQ
+334 IEVRHNQ
-340 RVEVFIHN
+340 VEVFINN
-348 ATETSVFRDTMKQ
+348 ASETSSFRDTMKQ

-371 VALRKIGPRECLT
+371 VALRKIGPRECLM

-389 DHLAECK
+389 ENLQESK
-396 DLFEKSSDPQLQALA
+396 VLFENSKDPLLQALA
-411 SQIDPLPRLQTLL
+411 HKIDSLPQLQQVIM
-424 SDRLLADAPAVAA
+424 DRILADAPAVAA
-437 KGGIFKSPVHPELQ
+437 KGGIFKSHVHSELE
-451 ELRELTVS
+451 ELRGLTTS

-469 AEIQRSGI
+469 QEIERSGI
-477 PSLKI
+477 TSLKI

-498 KDKAPEDWIRKQTL
+498 KDKAPNDWIRKQTL
-512 ANAER
+512 TNAER
-517 YITPELKIYEEKI
+517 YITPELKVYEEKI

-538 TLEAQLWE
+538 ALEAQLWE
-546 SLLNDISE
+546 QLLDAMAE
-554 FVPLLQQQAVILAE
+554 YVPALQLQANLLAE

-580 DSNYCKPQL
+580 DNHYCKPQM
-589 NDGHD
+589 NDGHS

-600 RHPVIEFQL
+600 RHPVIEYQL
-609 PAGESYIPNTIEINK
+609 PPGESYIPNTISLDK
-624 NEQRII
+624 DEQRII

-651 ILAQIGCF
+651 ILAQIGCYA
-659 VPCSE
+659 PCSAAE
-664 AHIGITDKIY
+664 IGVVDKIY

-691 VEMSETASIL
+691 VEMTETASIL

-734 LHSHTSAPKTL
+734 IHSHPSQPKTL

-752 LNELETKCPGI
+752 LNELEAKCPGI
-763 VNFHIS
+763 RNYHIS
-769 IKEQGAQIVFL
+769 IKEQGNQIIFL
-780 RKLTRGGSEH
+780 RKLTVGGSEH

-805 VLMRATE
+805 VLLRATE
-812 ILNKLEEDRS
+812 ILNRLEEDRT

-830 KNTSSKPVYQM
+830 KKTDSKPVYQM
-841 NMFQTEDPKLIQV
+841 NMFQTEDPKMIQV
-854 KKLLAGL
+854 KKLCGGI

-873 KLQAL
+873 KLQAI
-878 QGILNE
+878 QGILNNQ
-884 KLS
+884 L

>member
-1 MWKSAWDM
+1 M
-9 AVNLGFMAA
+9 AG

-29 QYHTIKAQYPGAILL
+29 QYYTIKAQYPGAILL

-83 GFPHHSL
+83 GFPYHSL

-146 LVSVVEQNMQWAAS
+146 LVSVLEQNMQWAAS
-160 FLDISTGEFMACE
+160 FLDISTGEFLVCE
-173 GSLITIKKLIDAF
+173 GSLITVKKMIDAF
-186 KPAEWI
+186 KPSEWI
-192 LPKQQQHTIFEMLGT
+192 LPKQQQQTIFEILGT
-207 PTSFQTIDS
+207 PASFQTIES
-216 WVYEASN
+216 WVYESSN
-223 AQDALC
+223 ANESLC

-240 GIADMTLAIGASAAI
+240 GISEMPLAIGSAAAI

-311 TCTAMGARLLRNWL
+311 TCTAMGARMLRNWL
-325 VFPLLNRKA
+325 VFPLLDRQA
-334 IESRHQ
+334 IEHRHQ
-340 RVEVFIHN
+340 RVEVFIN
-348 ATETSVFRDTMKQ
+348 NPSETSVFRDTMKQ

-389 DHLAECK
+389 DNLADCK
-396 DLFEKSSDPQLQALA
+396 VLFENSSDPQLQALA
-411 SQIDPLPRLQTLL
+411 SKIDPLPKLQTII
-424 SDRLLADAPAVAA
+424 SDRMLADAPAVAA
-437 KGGIFKSPVHPELQ
+437 KGGIFKSHVHPDLQ
-451 ELRELTVS
+451 ELRDLTTS

-477 PSLKI
+477 TSLKI

-512 ANAER
+512 TNAER

-530 LNAEDRIL
+530 LNAEDLIL
-538 TLEAQLWE
+538 ALESELWE
-546 SLLNDISE
+546 KLLTDMSE
-554 FVPLLQQQAVILAE
+554 FVPLLQQQATILAE
-568 LDVLAGFAQLAM
+568 LDVLVGFAQLAM
-580 DSNYCKPQL
+580 DYNYCKPNL
-589 NDGHD
+589 NDGYD

-609 PAGESYIPNTIEINK
+609 PAGESYIPNTIQLNK
-624 NEQRII
+624 DEQRIV

-651 ILAQIGCF
+651 ILAQIGCY

-734 LHSHTSAPKTL
+734 LYTHPSAPKTL

-752 LNELETKCPGI
+752 LNELESKCPGI

-780 RKLTRGGSEH
+780 RKLTLGGSEH

-805 VLMRATE
+805 VLIRATE

-830 KNTSSKPVYQM
+830 KNTSTKPVYQM

-854 KKLLAGL
+854 KKLLASI

-873 KLQAL
+873 KLQAV

-884 KLS
+884 KIN

>member
-1 MWKSAWDM
+1 MWKSGCELAVILGLM
-9 AVNLGFMAA
+9 AGA
-18 GNSDKE
+18 STDKE

-29 QYHTIKAQYPGAILL
+29 QYHSIKAQYPGAILL

-138 LEIKQSNY
+138 LETKQSNY
-146 LVSVVEQNMQWAAS
+146 LASVYEQNMQWAVA
-160 FLDISTGEFMACE
+160 FLDISTGEFHVSE
-173 GSLITIKKLIDAF
+173 GSIVSIKKLLDAY
-186 KPAEWI
+186 KPSEW
-192 LPKQQQHTIFEMLGT
+192 LMSKQQQSLVQELLGT
-207 PTSFQTIDS
+207 PSSFQTLES
-216 WVYEASN
+216 WVYESSTAHE
-223 AQDALC
+223 ALC

-235 NLKGF
+235 NLKGY
-240 GIADMTLAIGASAAI
+240 GIAEMPLAIAAAAAT
-255 LQYLQFTH
+255 LQYLNITH
-263 HTHIDHINR
+263 HTHIAHINS
-272 ISRIDEGDSVWID
+272 IARIDEHDSVWID
-285 GFTARNLELTR
+285 GFTARNLELVR
-296 PIYQGGTAVIDVIDK
+296 PIYQGGTALIDVIDK
-311 TCTAMGARLLRNWL
+311 TCTSMGARLLRQWL
-325 VFPLLNRKA
+325 VFPLIQRSD
-334 IESRHQ
+334 IEVRHNQ
-340 RVEVFIHN
+340 VEVFINN
-348 ATETSVFRDTMKQ
+348 ASETSSFRDTMKQ

-371 VALRKIGPRECLT
+371 VALRKIGPRECLM

-389 DHLAECK
+389 ENLQESK
-396 DLFEKSSDPQLQALA
+396 VLFENSKDPLLQALA
-411 SQIDPLPRLQTLL
+411 HKIDSLPQLQQVIM
-424 SDRLLADAPAVAA
+424 DRILADAPAVAA
-437 KGGIFKSPVHPELQ
+437 KGGIFKSHVHSELE
-451 ELRELTVS
+451 ELRGLTTS

-469 AEIQRSGI
+469 QEIERSGI
-477 PSLKI
+477 TSLKI

-498 KDKAPEDWIRKQTL
+498 KDKAPTDWIRKQTL
-512 ANAER
+512 TNAER
-517 YITPELKIYEEKI
+517 YITPELKVYEEKI

-538 TLEAQLWE
+538 ALEAQLWE
-546 SLLNDISE
+546 QLLDAMAE
-554 FVPLLQQQAVILAE
+554 YVPALQLQANLLAE

-580 DSNYCKPQL
+580 DNHYCKPQM
-589 NDGHD
+589 NDGHS

-600 RHPVIEFQL
+600 RHPVIEYQL
-609 PAGESYIPNTIEINK
+609 PPGESYIPNTISLDK
-624 NEQRII
+624 DEQRII

-651 ILAQIGCF
+651 ILSQIGCYA
-659 VPCSE
+659 PCSAAE
-664 AHIGITDKIY
+664 IGVVDKIY

-691 VEMSETASIL
+691 VEMTETASIL

-734 LHSHTSAPKTL
+734 IHSHPSQPKTL

-752 LNELETKCPGI
+752 LNELEAKCPGI
-763 VNFHIS
+763 RNYHIS
-769 IKEQGAQIVFL
+769 IKEQGNQIIFL
-780 RKLTRGGSEH
+780 RKLTVGGSEH

-805 VLMRATE
+805 VLLRATE
-812 ILNKLEEDRS
+812 ILNRLEEDRT

-830 KNTSSKPVYQM
+830 KKTDSKPVYQM
-841 NMFQTEDPKLIQV
+841 NMFQTEDPKMIQV
-854 KKLLAGL
+854 KKLCGGI

-873 KLQAL
+873 KLQAI
-878 QGILNE
+878 QGILNNQ
-884 KLS
+884 L

>member
-1 MWKSAWDM
+1 MWKSGCELAVILGLM
-9 AVNLGFMAA
+9 AGACT
-18 GNSDKE
+18 DKE

-29 QYHTIKAQYPGAILL
+29 QYHSIKAQYPGAILL

-138 LEIKQSNY
+138 LETKQSNY
-146 LVSVVEQNMQWAAS
+146 LASVYEQNMQWAVA
-160 FLDISTGEFMACE
+160 FLDISTGEFHVSE
-173 GSLITIKKLIDAF
+173 GSIVSVKKLLDAY
-186 KPAEWI
+186 KPSEW
-192 LPKQQQHTIFEMLGT
+192 LMSKQQQSLVQELLGT
-207 PTSFQTIDS
+207 PSSFQTLES
-216 WVYEASN
+216 WVYESSTAHE
-223 AQDALC
+223 ALC

-235 NLKGF
+235 NLKGY
-240 GIADMTLAIGASAAI
+240 GIAEMPLAIAAAAAT
-255 LQYLQFTH
+255 LQYLNITH
-263 HTHIDHINR
+263 HTHIAHINS
-272 ISRIDEGDSVWID
+272 IARIDEHDSVWID
-285 GFTARNLELTR
+285 GFTARNLELVR
-296 PIYQGGTAVIDVIDK
+296 PIYQGGTALIDVIDK
-311 TCTAMGARLLRNWL
+311 TCTSMGARLLRQWL
-325 VFPLLNRKA
+325 VFPLIQRSD
-334 IESRHQ
+334 IEVRHNQ
-340 RVEVFIHN
+340 VEVFINN
-348 ATETSVFRDTMKQ
+348 ASETSSFRDTMKQ

-371 VALRKIGPRECLT
+371 VALRKIGPRECLM

-389 DHLAECK
+389 ENLQESK
-396 DLFEKSSDPQLQALA
+396 VLFENSKDPLLQALA
-411 SQIDPLPRLQTLL
+411 HKIDSLPQLQQVIM
-424 SDRLLADAPAVAA
+424 DRILADAPAVAA
-437 KGGIFKSPVHPELQ
+437 KGGIFKSHVHSELE
-451 ELRELTVS
+451 ELRGLTTS

-469 AEIQRSGI
+469 QEIERSGI
-477 PSLKI
+477 TSLKI

-498 KDKAPEDWIRKQTL
+498 KDKAPTDWIRKQTL
-512 ANAER
+512 TNAER
-517 YITPELKIYEEKI
+517 YITPELKVYEEKI

-538 TLEAQLWE
+538 ALEAQLWE
-546 SLLNDISE
+546 QLLDAMAE
-554 FVPLLQQQAVILAE
+554 YVLALQLQANLLAE

-580 DSNYCKPQL
+580 DNHYCKPQM
-589 NDGHD
+589 NDGHS

-600 RHPVIEFQL
+600 RHPVIEYQL
-609 PAGESYIPNTIEINK
+609 PPGESYIPNTISLDK
-624 NEQRII
+624 DEQRII

-651 ILAQIGCF
+651 ILAQIGCYA
-659 VPCSE
+659 PCSAAE
-664 AHIGITDKIY
+664 IGVVDKIY

-691 VEMSETASIL
+691 VEMTETASIL

-734 LHSHTSAPKTL
+734 IHSHPSQPKTL

-752 LNELETKCPGI
+752 LNELEAKCPGI
-763 VNFHIS
+763 RNYHIS
-769 IKEQGAQIVFL
+769 IKEQGNQIIFL
-780 RKLTRGGSEH
+780 RKLTVGGSEH

-805 VLMRATE
+805 VLLRATE
-812 ILNKLEEDRS
+812 ILNRLEEDRT

-830 KNTSSKPVYQM
+830 KKTDSKPVYQM
-841 NMFQTEDPKLIQV
+841 NMFQTEDPKMIQV
-854 KKLLAGL
+854 KKLCGGI

-873 KLQAL
+873 KLQAI
-878 QGILNE
+878 QGILNNQ
-884 KLS
+884 L

>member
-1 MWKSAWDM
+1 MWKSTWYL
-9 AVNLGFMAA
+9 AVILGFMAGA
-18 GNSDKE
+18 STDKE

-29 QYHTIKAQYPGAILL
+29 QYYSIKAQYPGAILL

-138 LEIKQSNY
+138 LETKQSNY
-146 LVSVVEQNMQWAAS
+146 LASVYEQNMQWAVA
-160 FLDISTGEFMACE
+160 FLDISTGEFYVSE
-173 GSLITIKKLIDAF
+173 GSMLSIKKLIDAY
-186 KPAEWI
+186 KPSEW
-192 LPKQQQHTIFEMLGT
+192 LMPKQQQTLIQEMLGT
-207 PTSFQTIDS
+207 PTSFQTMET
-216 WVYEASN
+216 WVYEPST
-223 AQDALC
+223 AQEALC

-240 GIADMTLAIGASAAI
+240 GIAEMPLAVSAAAAA
-255 LQYLQFTH
+255 LQYLTLTH
-263 HTHIDHINR
+263 HTHIAHING
-272 ISRIDEGDSVWID
+272 ISRIDENQSVWID
-285 GFTARNLELTR
+285 GFTARNLELVR
-296 PIYQGGTAVIDVIDK
+296 PIYQGGTALIDVIDK
-311 TCTAMGARLLRNWL
+311 TCTAMGARLLRQWL
-325 VFPLLNRKA
+325 VFPLIHRQA
-334 IESRHQ
+334 IEARHSQ
-340 RVEVFIHN
+340 VEVFINN
-348 ATETSVFRDTMKQ
+348 ATETSSFRDTMKQ

-371 VALRKIGPRECLT
+371 VALRKIGPRECLM

-389 DHLAECK
+389 ENLQESK
-396 DLFEKSSDPQLQALA
+396 DLFAQSKDPQLQALA
-411 SQIDPLPRLQTLL
+411 NKIDALPNLQALIMDQI
-424 SDRLLADAPAVAA
+424 LADAPAVAA
-437 KGGIFKSPVHPELQ
+437 KGGIFKSHVHPELE
-451 ELRELTVS
+451 ELRGLTTS

-469 AEIQRSGI
+469 QEIERSGI

-512 ANAER
+512 TNAER

-538 TLEAQLWE
+538 ALEAQLWE
-546 SLLNDISE
+546 QLLDSMSS
-554 FVPLLQQQAVILAE
+554 FVTPLQLQANLLAE

-580 DSNYCKPQL
+580 DNQYCKPSM
-589 NDGHD
+589 NDGFD
-594 LLLKDC
+594 LVLKDC
-600 RHPVIEFQL
+600 RHPVIEYQL
-609 PAGESYIPNTIEINK
+609 PPGESYIPNTISLDKEA
-624 NEQRII
+624 QRII

-651 ILAQIGCF
+651 ILAQIGCYA
-659 VPCSE
+659 PCSAAE
-664 AHIGITDKIY
+664 IGVVDKIY

-691 VEMSETASIL
+691 VEMIETASIL

-734 LHSHTSAPKTL
+734 IHSHPAEPKTL

-752 LNELETKCPGI
+752 LNELESKCPGI
-763 VNFHIS
+763 RNYHIS
-769 IKEQGAQIVFL
+769 IKEQGSQIIFL
-780 RKLTRGGSEH
+780 RKLTQGGSEH

-812 ILNKLEEDRS
+812 ILNQLEEERA

-830 KNTSSKPVYQM
+830 KKTDTKPVYQM
-841 NMFQTEDPKLIQV
+841 NLFQTEDPKLIQV
-854 KKLLAGL
+854 KKLCGTL

-873 KLQAL
+873 KLQAI
-878 QGILNE
+878 QGILNN
-884 KLS
+884 KL

>member
-1 MWKSAWDM
+1 M
-9 AVNLGFMAA
+9 AGA
-18 GNSDKE
+18 STDKE

-29 QYHTIKAQYPGAILL
+29 QYHSIKAQYPGAILL

-138 LEIKQSNY
+138 LETKQSNY
-146 LVSVVEQNMQWAAS
+146 LASVYEQNMQWAVA
-160 FLDISTGEFMACE
+160 FLDISTGEFHVSE
-173 GSLITIKKLIDAF
+173 GSIVSIKKLLDAY
-186 KPAEWI
+186 KPSEW
-192 LPKQQQHTIFEMLGT
+192 LMPKQQQSLVQELLGT
-207 PTSFQTIDS
+207 PASFQTLES
-216 WVYEASN
+216 WVYEPST
-223 AQDALC
+223 AQESLC

-235 NLKGF
+235 NLKGY
-240 GIADMTLAIGASAAI
+240 GIAEMPLAIAAAAAT
-255 LQYLQFTH
+255 LQYLNITH
-263 HTHIDHINR
+263 HTHIAHINS
-272 ISRIDEGDSVWID
+272 IARIDEHDSVWID
-285 GFTARNLELTR
+285 GFTARNLELVR
-296 PIYQGGTAVIDVIDK
+296 PIYQGGTALIDVIDK
-311 TCTAMGARLLRNWL
+311 TCTAMGARLLRQWL
-325 VFPLLNRKA
+325 VFPLIRRND
-334 IESRHQ
+334 IEARHNQ
-340 RVEVFIHN
+340 VEVFINN
-348 ATETSVFRDTMKQ
+348 ASETSSFRDTMKQ

-371 VALRKIGPRECLT
+371 VALRKIGPRECLM

-389 DHLAECK
+389 ENLQESKA
-396 DLFEKSSDPQLQALA
+396 LFENSKDPLLQALA
-411 SQIDPLPRLQTLL
+411 HKIDSLPQLQQLIM
-424 SDRLLADAPAVAA
+424 DRILADAPAVAA
-437 KGGIFKSPVHPELQ
+437 KGGIFKSHVHPELE
-451 ELRELTVS
+451 ELRGLTTS

-469 AEIQRSGI
+469 QEIERSGI
-477 PSLKI
+477 TSLKI

-498 KDKAPEDWIRKQTL
+498 KDKAPSDWIRKQTL
-512 ANAER
+512 TNAER
-517 YITPELKIYEEKI
+517 YITPELKVYEEKI

-538 TLEAQLWE
+538 ALEAQLWE
-546 SLLNDISE
+546 QLLDSMAE
-554 FVPLLQQQAVILAE
+554 HVPALQLQANLLAE

-580 DSNYCKPQL
+580 DNHYCKPQM
-589 NDGHD
+589 NDGHS

-600 RHPVIEFQL
+600 RHPVIEYQL
-609 PAGESYIPNTIEINK
+609 PPGESYIPNTISLK
-624 NEQRII
+624 KDEQRII

-651 ILAQIGCF
+651 ILAQIGCYA
-659 VPCSE
+659 PCSAAE
-664 AHIGITDKIY
+664 IGVVDKIY

-691 VEMSETASIL
+691 VEMTETASIL

-734 LHSHTSAPKTL
+734 IHSHPSQPKTL

-752 LNELETKCPGI
+752 LNELESKCPGI
-763 VNFHIS
+763 RNYHIS
-769 IKEQGAQIVFL
+769 IKEQGSQIIFL
-780 RKLTRGGSEH
+780 RKLTAGGSEH

-805 VLMRATE
+805 VLLRATE
-812 ILNKLEEDRS
+812 ILNRLEEDRT

-830 KNTSSKPVYQM
+830 KKTDSKPVYQM
-841 NMFQTEDPKLIQV
+841 NMFQTEDPKMIQV
-854 KKLLAGL
+854 KKLCGGI

-873 KLQAL
+873 KLQAI
-878 QGILNE
+878 QGILNNQ
-884 KLS
+884 L

>member
-1 MWKSAWDM
+1 MWKSRCELAVILGLM
-9 AVNLGFMAA
+9 AGA
-18 GNSDKE
+18 STDKE

-29 QYHTIKAQYPGAILL
+29 QYHSIKAQYPGAILL

-138 LEIKQSNY
+138 LETKQSNY
-146 LVSVVEQNMQWAAS
+146 LASVYEQNMQWAVA
-160 FLDISTGEFMACE
+160 FLDISTGEFHVSE
-173 GSLITIKKLIDAF
+173 GSIVSIKKLLDAY
-186 KPAEWI
+186 KPSEW
-192 LPKQQQHTIFEMLGT
+192 LMSKQQQSLVQELLGT
-207 PTSFQTIDS
+207 PSSFQTLES
-216 WVYEASN
+216 WVYESSTAHE
-223 AQDALC
+223 ALC

-235 NLKGF
+235 NLKGY
-240 GIADMTLAIGASAAI
+240 GIAEMPLAIAAAAAT
-255 LQYLQFTH
+255 LQYLNITH
-263 HTHIDHINR
+263 HTHIAHINS
-272 ISRIDEGDSVWID
+272 IARIDEHDSVWID
-285 GFTARNLELTR
+285 GFTARNLELVR
-296 PIYQGGTAVIDVIDK
+296 PIYQGGTALIDVIDK
-311 TCTAMGARLLRNWL
+311 TCTSMGARLLRQWL
-325 VFPLLNRKA
+325 VFPLIQRSD
-334 IESRHQ
+334 IEVRHNQ
-340 RVEVFIHN
+340 VEVFINN
-348 ATETSVFRDTMKQ
+348 ASETSSFRDTMKQ

-371 VALRKIGPRECLT
+371 VALRKIGPRECLM

-389 DHLAECK
+389 ENLQESK
-396 DLFEKSSDPQLQALA
+396 VLFENSKDPLLQALA
-411 SQIDPLPRLQTLL
+411 HKIDSLPQLQQVIM
-424 SDRLLADAPAVAA
+424 DRILADAPAVAA
-437 KGGIFKSPVHPELQ
+437 KGGIFKSHVHSELE
-451 ELRELTVS
+451 ELRGLTTS

-469 AEIQRSGI
+469 QEIERSGI
-477 PSLKI
+477 TSLKI

-498 KDKAPEDWIRKQTL
+498 KDKAPTDWIRKQTL
-512 ANAER
+512 TNAER
-517 YITPELKIYEEKI
+517 YITPELKVYEEKI

-538 TLEAQLWE
+538 ALEAQLWE
-546 SLLNDISE
+546 QLLDAMAE
-554 FVPLLQQQAVILAE
+554 YVPALQLQANLLAE

-580 DSNYCKPQL
+580 DNHYCKPQM
-589 NDGHD
+589 NDGHS

-600 RHPVIEFQL
+600 RHPVIEYQL
-609 PAGESYIPNTIEINK
+609 PPGESYIPNTISLDK
-624 NEQRII
+624 DEQRII

-651 ILAQIGCF
+651 ILAQIGCYA
-659 VPCSE
+659 PCSAAE
-664 AHIGITDKIY
+664 IGVVDKIY

-691 VEMSETASIL
+691 VEMTETASIL

-734 LHSHTSAPKTL
+734 IHSHPSQPKTL

-752 LNELETKCPGI
+752 LNELEAKCPGI
-763 VNFHIS
+763 RNYHIS
-769 IKEQGAQIVFL
+769 IKEQGNQIIFL
-780 RKLTRGGSEH
+780 RKLTVGGSEH

-805 VLMRATE
+805 VLLRATE
-812 ILNKLEEDRS
+812 ILNRLEEDRT

-830 KNTSSKPVYQM
+830 KKTDSKPVYQM
-841 NMFQTEDPKLIQV
+841 NMFQTEDPKMIQV
-854 KKLLAGL
+854 KKLCGGI

-873 KLQAL
+873 KLQAI
-878 QGILNE
+878 QGILNNQ
-884 KLS
+884 L

>member
-1 MWKSAWDM
+1 MWKSGCELAVILGLM
-9 AVNLGFMAA
+9 AGA
-18 GNSDKE
+18 STDKE

-29 QYHTIKAQYPGAILL
+29 QYHSIKAQYPGAILL

-138 LEIKQSNY
+138 LETKQSNY
-146 LVSVVEQNMQWAAS
+146 LASVYEQNMQWAVA
-160 FLDISTGEFMACE
+160 FLDISTGEFHVSE
-173 GSLITIKKLIDAF
+173 GSIVSIKKLLDAY
-186 KPAEWI
+186 KPSEW
-192 LPKQQQHTIFEMLGT
+192 LMSKQQQSLVQELLGT
-207 PTSFQTIDS
+207 PSSFQTLES
-216 WVYEASN
+216 WVYESSTAHE
-223 AQDALC
+223 ALC

-235 NLKGF
+235 NLKGY
-240 GIADMTLAIGASAAI
+240 GIAEMPLAIAAAAAT
-255 LQYLQFTH
+255 LQYLNITH
-263 HTHIDHINR
+263 HTHIAHINS
-272 ISRIDEGDSVWID
+272 IARIDEHDSVWID
-285 GFTARNLELTR
+285 GFTARNLELVR
-296 PIYQGGTAVIDVIDK
+296 PIYQGGTALIDVIDK
-311 TCTAMGARLLRNWL
+311 TCTSMGARLLRQWL
-325 VFPLLNRKA
+325 VFPLIQRSDIKV
-334 IESRHQ
+334 RHNQ
-340 RVEVFIHN
+340 VEVFINN
-348 ATETSVFRDTMKQ
+348 ASETSSFRDTMKQ

-371 VALRKIGPRECLT
+371 VALRKIGPRECLM

-389 DHLAECK
+389 ENLQESK
-396 DLFEKSSDPQLQALA
+396 VLFENSKDPLLQALA
-411 SQIDPLPRLQTLL
+411 HKIDSLPQLQQVIM
-424 SDRLLADAPAVAA
+424 DRILADAPAVAA
-437 KGGIFKSPVHPELQ
+437 KGGIFKSHVHPELE
-451 ELRELTVS
+451 ELRGLTTS

-469 AEIQRSGI
+469 QEIERSGI
-477 PSLKI
+477 TSLKI

-498 KDKAPEDWIRKQTL
+498 KDKAPTDWIRKQTL
-512 ANAER
+512 TNAER
-517 YITPELKIYEEKI
+517 YITPELKVYEEKI

-538 TLEAQLWE
+538 ALEAQLWE
-546 SLLNDISE
+546 QLLDAMAE
-554 FVPLLQQQAVILAE
+554 YVPALQLQANLLAE

-580 DSNYCKPQL
+580 DNHYCKPQM
-589 NDGHD
+589 NDGHS

-600 RHPVIEFQL
+600 RHPVIEYQL
-609 PAGESYIPNTIEINK
+609 PPGESYIPNTISLDK
-624 NEQRII
+624 DEQRII

-651 ILAQIGCF
+651 ILAQIGCYA
-659 VPCSE
+659 PCSAAE
-664 AHIGITDKIY
+664 IGVVDKIY

-691 VEMSETASIL
+691 VEMTETASIL

-734 LHSHTSAPKTL
+734 IHSHPSQPKTL

-752 LNELETKCPGI
+752 LNELEAKCPGI
-763 VNFHIS
+763 RNYHIS
-769 IKEQGAQIVFL
+769 IKEQGNQIIFL
-780 RKLTRGGSEH
+780 RKLTVGGSEH

-805 VLMRATE
+805 VLLRATE
-812 ILNKLEEDRS
+812 ILNRLEEDRT

-830 KNTSSKPVYQM
+830 KKTDSKPVYQM
-841 NMFQTEDPKLIQV
+841 NMFQTEDPKMIQV
-854 KKLLAGL
+854 KKLCGGI

-873 KLQAL
+873 KLQAI
-878 QGILNE
+878 QGILNNQ
-884 KLS
+884 L

>member
-1 MWKSAWDM
+1 MWKSGCELAVILGLM
-9 AVNLGFMAA
+9 AGA
-18 GNSDKE
+18 STDKE

-29 QYHTIKAQYPGAILL
+29 QYHSIKAQYPGAILL

-138 LEIKQSNY
+138 LETKQSNY
-146 LVSVVEQNMQWAAS
+146 LASVYEQNMQWAVA
-160 FLDISTGEFMACE
+160 FLDISTGEFHVSE
-173 GSLITIKKLIDAF
+173 GSIVSIKKLLDAY
-186 KPAEWI
+186 KPSEW
-192 LPKQQQHTIFEMLGT
+192 LMSKQQQSLVQELLGT
-207 PTSFQTIDS
+207 PSSFQTLES
-216 WVYEASN
+216 WVYESSTAHE
-223 AQDALC
+223 ALC

-235 NLKGF
+235 NLKGY
-240 GIADMTLAIGASAAI
+240 GIAEMPLAIAAAAAT
-255 LQYLQFTH
+255 LQYLNITH
-263 HTHIDHINR
+263 HTHIAHINS
-272 ISRIDEGDSVWID
+272 IARIDEHDSVWID
-285 GFTARNLELTR
+285 GFTARNLELVR
-296 PIYQGGTAVIDVIDK
+296 PIYQGGTALIDVIDK
-311 TCTAMGARLLRNWL
+311 TCTSMGARLLRQWL
-325 VFPLLNRKA
+325 VFPLIQRSD
-334 IESRHQ
+334 IEVRHNQ
-340 RVEVFIHN
+340 VEVFINN
-348 ATETSVFRDTMKQ
+348 ASETSSFRDTMKQ

-371 VALRKIGPRECLT
+371 VALRKIGPRECLM

-389 DHLAECK
+389 ENLQESK
-396 DLFEKSSDPQLQALA
+396 VLFENSKDPLLQALA
-411 SQIDPLPRLQTLL
+411 HKIDSLPQLQQVIM
-424 SDRLLADAPAVAA
+424 DRILADAPAVAA
-437 KGGIFKSPVHPELQ
+437 KGGIFKSHVHPELE
-451 ELRELTVS
+451 ELRGLTTS

-469 AEIQRSGI
+469 QEIERSGI
-477 PSLKI
+477 TSLKI

-498 KDKAPEDWIRKQTL
+498 KDKAPTDWIRKQTL
-512 ANAER
+512 TNAER
-517 YITPELKIYEEKI
+517 YITPELKVYEEKI

-538 TLEAQLWE
+538 ALEAQLWE
-546 SLLNDISE
+546 QLLDAMAE
-554 FVPLLQQQAVILAE
+554 YVPALQLQANLLAE

-580 DSNYCKPQL
+580 DNHYCKPQM
-589 NDGHD
+589 NDGHS

-600 RHPVIEFQL
+600 RHPVIEYQL
-609 PAGESYIPNTIEINK
+609 PPGESYIPNTISLDK
-624 NEQRII
+624 DEQRII

-651 ILAQIGCF
+651 ILAQIGCYA
-659 VPCSE
+659 PCSAAE
-664 AHIGITDKIY
+664 IGVVDKIY

-691 VEMSETASIL
+691 VEMTETASIL

-734 LHSHTSAPKTL
+734 IHSHPSQPKTL

-752 LNELETKCPGI
+752 LNELEAKCPGI
-763 VNFHIS
+763 RNYHIS
-769 IKEQGAQIVFL
+769 IKEQGNQIIFL
-780 RKLTRGGSEH
+780 RKLTVGGSEH

-805 VLMRATE
+805 VLLRATE
-812 ILNKLEEDRS
+812 ILNRLEEDRT

-830 KNTSSKPVYQM
+830 KKTDSKPVYQM
-841 NMFQTEDPKLIQV
+841 NMFQTEDPKMIQV
-854 KKLLAGL
+854 KKLCGAI

-873 KLQAL
+873 KLQAI
-878 QGILNE
+878 QGILNNQ
-884 KLS
+884 L

>member
-1 MWKSAWDM
+1 MWKSGCELAVILGLM
-9 AVNLGFMAA
+9 AGA
-18 GNSDKE
+18 STDKE

-29 QYHTIKAQYPGAILL
+29 QYHSIKAQYPGAILL

-138 LEIKQSNY
+138 LETKQSNY
-146 LVSVVEQNMQWAAS
+146 LASVYEQNMQWAVA
-160 FLDISTGEFMACE
+160 FLDISTGEFHVSE
-173 GSLITIKKLIDAF
+173 GSIVSIKKLLDAY
-186 KPAEWI
+186 KPSEW
-192 LPKQQQHTIFEMLGT
+192 LMSKQQQSLVQELLGT
-207 PTSFQTIDS
+207 PSSFQTLES
-216 WVYEASN
+216 WVYESSTAHE
-223 AQDALC
+223 ALC

-235 NLKGF
+235 NLKGY
-240 GIADMTLAIGASAAI
+240 GIAEMPLAIAAAAAT
-255 LQYLQFTH
+255 LQYLNITH
-263 HTHIDHINR
+263 HTHIAHINS
-272 ISRIDEGDSVWID
+272 IARIDEHDSVWID
-285 GFTARNLELTR
+285 GFTARNLELVR
-296 PIYQGGTAVIDVIDK
+296 PIYQGGTALIDVIDK
-311 TCTAMGARLLRNWL
+311 TCTSMGARLLRQWL
-325 VFPLLNRKA
+325 VFPLIQRSD
-334 IESRHQ
+334 IEVRHNQ
-340 RVEVFIHN
+340 VEVFINN
-348 ATETSVFRDTMKQ
+348 ASETSSFRDTMKQ

-371 VALRKIGPRECLT
+371 VALRKIGPRECLM

-389 DHLAECK
+389 ENLQESK
-396 DLFEKSSDPQLQALA
+396 VLFENSKDPLLQALA
-411 SQIDPLPRLQTLL
+411 RKIDSLPQLQQVIM
-424 SDRLLADAPAVAA
+424 DRILADAPAVAA
-437 KGGIFKSPVHPELQ
+437 KGGIFKSHVHPELE
-451 ELRELTVS
+451 ELRGLTTS

-469 AEIQRSGI
+469 QEIERSGI
-477 PSLKI
+477 TSLKI

-498 KDKAPEDWIRKQTL
+498 KDKAPTDWIRKQTL
-512 ANAER
+512 TNAER
-517 YITPELKIYEEKI
+517 YITPELKVYEEKI

-538 TLEAQLWE
+538 ALEAQLWE
-546 SLLNDISE
+546 QLLDAMAE
-554 FVPLLQQQAVILAE
+554 YVPALQLQANLLAE

-580 DSNYCKPQL
+580 DNHYCKPQM
-589 NDGHD
+589 NDGHS

-600 RHPVIEFQL
+600 RHPVIEYQL
-609 PAGESYIPNTIEINK
+609 PPGESYIPNTISLDK
-624 NEQRII
+624 DEQRII

-651 ILAQIGCF
+651 ILAQIGCYA
-659 VPCSE
+659 PCSAAE
-664 AHIGITDKIY
+664 IGVVDKIY

-691 VEMSETASIL
+691 VEMTETASIL

-734 LHSHTSAPKTL
+734 IHSHPSQPKTL

-752 LNELETKCPGI
+752 LNELEAKCPGI
-763 VNFHIS
+763 RNYHIS
-769 IKEQGAQIVFL
+769 IKEQGNQIIFL
-780 RKLTRGGSEH
+780 RKLTVGGSEH

-805 VLMRATE
+805 VLLRATE
-812 ILNKLEEDRS
+812 ILNRLEEDRT

-830 KNTSSKPVYQM
+830 KKTDSKPVYQM
-841 NMFQTEDPKLIQV
+841 NMFQTEDPKMIQV
-854 KKLLAGL
+854 KKLCGGI

-873 KLQAL
+873 KLQAI
-878 QGILNE
+878 QGILNNQ
-884 KLS
+884 L

>member
-1 MWKSAWDM
+1 MWKSGCELAVILGLM
-9 AVNLGFMAA
+9 AGA
-18 GNSDKE
+18 STDKE

-29 QYHTIKAQYPGAILL
+29 QYHSIKAQYPGAILL

-138 LEIKQSNY
+138 LETKQSNY
-146 LVSVVEQNMQWAAS
+146 LASVYEQNMQWAVA
-160 FLDISTGEFMACE
+160 FLDISTGEFHVSE
-173 GSLITIKKLIDAF
+173 GSIVSIKKLLDAY
-186 KPAEWI
+186 KPSEW
-192 LPKQQQHTIFEMLGT
+192 LMSKQQQSLVQELLGT
-207 PTSFQTIDS
+207 PTSFQTLES
-216 WVYEASN
+216 WIYESSTAHE
-223 AQDALC
+223 ALC

-235 NLKGF
+235 NLKGY
-240 GIADMTLAIGASAAI
+240 GIAEMPLAIAAAAAT
-255 LQYLQFTH
+255 LQYLNITH
-263 HTHIDHINR
+263 HTHIAHINS
-272 ISRIDEGDSVWID
+272 IARIDEHDSVWID
-285 GFTARNLELTR
+285 GFTTRNLELVR
-296 PIYQGGTAVIDVIDK
+296 PIYQGGTALIDVIDK
-311 TCTAMGARLLRNWL
+311 TCTSMGARLLRQWL
-325 VFPLLNRKA
+325 VFPLIQRSD
-334 IESRHQ
+334 IEVRHNQ
-340 RVEVFIHN
+340 VEVFINN
-348 ATETSVFRDTMKQ
+348 ASETSSFRDTMKQ

-371 VALRKIGPRECLT
+371 VALRKIGPRECLM

-389 DHLAECK
+389 ENLQESK
-396 DLFEKSSDPQLQALA
+396 VLFENSKDPLLQALA
-411 SQIDPLPRLQTLL
+411 HKIDSLPQLQQVIM
-424 SDRLLADAPAVAA
+424 DRILADAPAVAA
-437 KGGIFKSPVHPELQ
+437 KGGIFKSHVHSELE
-451 ELRELTVS
+451 ELRGLTTS

-469 AEIQRSGI
+469 QEIERSGI
-477 PSLKI
+477 TSLKI

-498 KDKAPEDWIRKQTL
+498 KDKAPTDWIRKQTL
-512 ANAER
+512 TNAER
-517 YITPELKIYEEKI
+517 YITPELKVYEEKI

-538 TLEAQLWE
+538 ALEAQLWE
-546 SLLNDISE
+546 QLLDAMAE
-554 FVPLLQQQAVILAE
+554 YVPALQLQANLLAE

-580 DSNYCKPQL
+580 DNHYCKPQM
-589 NDGHD
+589 NDGHS

-600 RHPVIEFQL
+600 RHPVIEYQL
-609 PAGESYIPNTIEINK
+609 PPGESYIPNTISLDK
-624 NEQRII
+624 DEQRII

-651 ILAQIGCF
+651 ILAQIGCYA
-659 VPCSE
+659 PCSAAE
-664 AHIGITDKIY
+664 IGVVDKIY

-691 VEMSETASIL
+691 VEMTETASIL

-734 LHSHTSAPKTL
+734 IHSHPSQPKTL

-752 LNELETKCPGI
+752 LNELEAKCPGI
-763 VNFHIS
+763 RNYHIS
-769 IKEQGAQIVFL
+769 IKEQGNQIIFL
-780 RKLTRGGSEH
+780 RKLTVGGSEH

-805 VLMRATE
+805 VLLRATE
-812 ILNKLEEDRS
+812 ILNRLEEDRT

-830 KNTSSKPVYQM
+830 KKTDSKPVYQM
-841 NMFQTEDPKLIQV
+841 NMFQTDDPKMIQV
-854 KKLLAGL
+854 KKLCGGI
-861 DINTLTPIEALL
+861 DINTLTPVEALL
-873 KLQAL
+873 KLQAI
-878 QGILNE
+878 QGILNNQ
-884 KLS
+884 L

>member
-1 MWKSAWDM
+1 M
-9 AVNLGFMAA
+9 AGA
-18 GNSDKE
+18 STDKE

-29 QYHTIKAQYPGAILL
+29 QYHSIKAQYPGAILL

-138 LEIKQSNY
+138 LETKQSNY
-146 LVSVVEQNMQWAAS
+146 LASVYEQNMQWAVA
-160 FLDISTGEFMACE
+160 FLDISTGEFHVSE
-173 GSLITIKKLIDAF
+173 GSIVSIKKLLDAY
-186 KPAEWI
+186 KPSEW
-192 LPKQQQHTIFEMLGT
+192 LMPKQQQSLVHELLGT
-207 PTSFQTIDS
+207 PTSFQTLES
-216 WVYEASN
+216 WVYEPST
-223 AQDALC
+223 AQESLC

-235 NLKGF
+235 NLKGY
-240 GIADMTLAIGASAAI
+240 GIAEMPLAIAAAAAT
-255 LQYLQFTH
+255 LQYLNITH
-263 HTHIDHINR
+263 HTHIAHINS
-272 ISRIDEGDSVWID
+272 IARIDEHDSVWID
-285 GFTARNLELTR
+285 GFTARNLELVR
-296 PIYQGGTAVIDVIDK
+296 PIYQGGTALIDVIDK
-311 TCTAMGARLLRNWL
+311 TCTAMGARLLRQWL
-325 VFPLLNRKA
+325 VFPLIRRND
-334 IESRHQ
+334 IEARHNQ
-340 RVEVFIHN
+340 VEVFINN
-348 ATETSVFRDTMKQ
+348 ASETSSFRDTMKQ

-371 VALRKIGPRECLT
+371 VALRKIGPRECLM

-389 DHLAECK
+389 ENLQESKA
-396 DLFEKSSDPQLQALA
+396 LFENSKDPLLQALA
-411 SQIDPLPRLQTLL
+411 HKIDSLPQLQQLIM
-424 SDRLLADAPAVAA
+424 DRILADAPAVAA
-437 KGGIFKSPVHPELQ
+437 KGGIFKSHVHPELE
-451 ELRELTVS
+451 ELRGLTTS

-469 AEIQRSGI
+469 QEIERSGI
-477 PSLKI
+477 TSLKI

-498 KDKAPEDWIRKQTL
+498 KDKAPSDWIRKQTL
-512 ANAER
+512 TNAER
-517 YITPELKIYEEKI
+517 YITPELKVYEEKI

-538 TLEAQLWE
+538 ALEAQLWE
-546 SLLNDISE
+546 QLLDAMAE
-554 FVPLLQQQAVILAE
+554 HVPALQLQSNLLAE

-580 DSNYCKPQL
+580 DNHYCKPQM
-589 NDGHD
+589 NDGHS

-600 RHPVIEFQL
+600 RHPVIEYQL
-609 PAGESYIPNTIEINK
+609 PPGESYIPNTISLNK
-624 NEQRII
+624 DEQRII

-651 ILAQIGCF
+651 ILAQIGCYA
-659 VPCSE
+659 PCSAAE
-664 AHIGITDKIY
+664 IGVVDKIY

-691 VEMSETASIL
+691 VEMTETASIL

-734 LHSHTSAPKTL
+734 IHSHPSQPKTL

-752 LNELETKCPGI
+752 LNELESKCPGI
-763 VNFHIS
+763 RNYHIS
-769 IKEQGAQIVFL
+769 IKEQGSQIIFL
-780 RKLTRGGSEH
+780 RKLTAGGSEH

-805 VLMRATE
+805 VLLRATE
-812 ILNKLEEDRS
+812 ILNRLEEDRT

-830 KNTSSKPVYQM
+830 KKTDSKPVYQM
-841 NMFQTEDPKLIQV
+841 NMFQTEDPKMIQV
-854 KKLLAGL
+854 KKLCGGI

-873 KLQAL
+873 KLQAI
-878 QGILNE
+878 QGILNNQ
-884 KLS
+884 L

>member
-1 MWKSAWDM
+1 M
-9 AVNLGFMAA
+9 AVNLVFMAG

-29 QYHTIKAQYPGAILL
+29 QYYTIKAQYPGAILL

-83 GFPHHSL
+83 GFPYHSL

-146 LVSVVEQNMQWAAS
+146 LVSVLEQNMKWAAS
-160 FLDISTGEFMACE
+160 FLDISTGEFLVCE
-173 GSLITIKKLIDAF
+173 GSLITVKKMIDAF
-186 KPAEWI
+186 KPSEWI
-192 LPKQQQHTIFEMLGT
+192 LPKQQQQTIFEILGT
-207 PTSFQTIDS
+207 PASFQTIES
-216 WVYEASN
+216 WVYESSN
-223 AQDALC
+223 ANESLC

-240 GIADMTLAIGASAAI
+240 GISEMPLAIGSAAAI

-311 TCTAMGARLLRNWL
+311 TCTAMGARMLRNWL
-325 VFPLLNRKA
+325 VFPLLDRKA
-334 IESRHQ
+334 IEHRHQ
-340 RVEVFIHN
+340 RVEVFIN
-348 ATETSVFRDTMKQ
+348 NPSETSVFRDTMKQ

-389 DHLAECK
+389 DNLADCK
-396 DLFEKSSDPQLQALA
+396 VLFENSSDPQLQALA
-411 SQIDPLPRLQTLL
+411 SKIDPLPKLQTII
-424 SDRLLADAPAVAA
+424 SDRMLADAPAVAA
-437 KGGIFKSPVHPELQ
+437 KGGIFKSHVHPDLQ
-451 ELRELTVS
+451 ELRDLTIS

-477 PSLKI
+477 TSLKI

-512 ANAER
+512 TNAER

-530 LNAEDRIL
+530 LNAEDLIL
-538 TLEAQLWE
+538 ALEAELWE
-546 SLLNDISE
+546 KLLTDMSE
-554 FVPLLQQQAVILAE
+554 FVPLLQQQATILAE
-568 LDVLAGFAQLAM
+568 LDVLVGFAQLAM
-580 DSNYCKPQL
+580 DYNYCKPTL
-589 NDGHD
+589 NDGYD

-609 PAGESYIPNTIEINK
+609 PAGESYIPNTIQLNK
-624 NEQRII
+624 DEQRIV

-636 MSGKSAILRQTALAV
+636 MSGKSAVLRQTALAV
-651 ILAQIGCF
+651 ILAQIGCY

-734 LHSHTSAPKTL
+734 LYTHPSAPKTL

-752 LNELETKCPGI
+752 LNELESKCPGI

-780 RKLTRGGSEH
+780 RKLTLGGSEH

-805 VLMRATE
+805 VLIRATE

-830 KNTSSKPVYQM
+830 KNTSTKPVYQM

-854 KKLLAGL
+854 KKLLASI

-873 KLQAL
+873 KLQAV

-884 KLS
+884 KIN

>member
-1 MWKSAWDM
+1 M
-9 AVNLGFMAA
+9 AGA
-18 GNSDKE
+18 STDKE

-29 QYHTIKAQYPGAILL
+29 QYHSIKAQYPGAILL

-138 LEIKQSNY
+138 LETKQSNY
-146 LVSVVEQNMQWAAS
+146 LASVYEQNMQWAVA
-160 FLDISTGEFMACE
+160 FLDISTGEFHVSE
-173 GSLITIKKLIDAF
+173 GSIVSIKKLLDAY
-186 KPAEWI
+186 KPSEW
-192 LPKQQQHTIFEMLGT
+192 LMSKQQQSLVQELLGT
-207 PTSFQTIDS
+207 PSSFQTLES
-216 WVYEASN
+216 WVYESSTAHE
-223 AQDALC
+223 ALC

-235 NLKGF
+235 NLKGY
-240 GIADMTLAIGASAAI
+240 GIAEMPLAIAAAAAT
-255 LQYLQFTH
+255 LQYLNITH
-263 HTHIDHINR
+263 HTHIAHINS
-272 ISRIDEGDSVWID
+272 IARIDEHDSVWID
-285 GFTARNLELTR
+285 GFTARNLELVR
-296 PIYQGGTAVIDVIDK
+296 PIYQGGTALIDVIDK
-311 TCTAMGARLLRNWL
+311 TCTSMGARLLRQWL
-325 VFPLLNRKA
+325 VFPLIQRSD
-334 IESRHQ
+334 IEVRHNQ
-340 RVEVFIHN
+340 VEVFINN
-348 ATETSVFRDTMKQ
+348 ASETSSFRDTMKQ

-371 VALRKIGPRECLT
+371 VALRKIGPRECLM

-389 DHLAECK
+389 ENLQESK
-396 DLFEKSSDPQLQALA
+396 VLFENSKDPLLQALA
-411 SQIDPLPRLQTLL
+411 HKIDSLPQLQQVIM
-424 SDRLLADAPAVAA
+424 DRILADAPAVAA
-437 KGGIFKSPVHPELQ
+437 KGGIFKSHVHPELE
-451 ELRELTVS
+451 ELRGLTTS

-469 AEIQRSGI
+469 QEIERSGI
-477 PSLKI
+477 TSLKI

-498 KDKAPEDWIRKQTL
+498 KDKAPTDWIRKQTL
-512 ANAER
+512 TNAER
-517 YITPELKIYEEKI
+517 YITPELKVYEEKI

-538 TLEAQLWE
+538 ALEAQLWE
-546 SLLNDISE
+546 QLLDAMAE
-554 FVPLLQQQAVILAE
+554 YVPALQLQANLLAE

-580 DSNYCKPQL
+580 DNHYCKPQM
-589 NDGHD
+589 NDGHS

-600 RHPVIEFQL
+600 RHPVIEYQL
-609 PAGESYIPNTIEINK
+609 PPGESYIPNTISLDK
-624 NEQRII
+624 DEQRII

-651 ILAQIGCF
+651 ILAQIGCYA
-659 VPCSE
+659 PCSAAE
-664 AHIGITDKIY
+664 IGVVDKIY

-691 VEMSETASIL
+691 VEMTETASIL

-734 LHSHTSAPKTL
+734 IHSHPSQPKTL

-752 LNELETKCPGI
+752 LNELEAKCPGI
-763 VNFHIS
+763 RNYHIS
-769 IKEQGAQIVFL
+769 IKEQGNQIIFL
-780 RKLTRGGSEH
+780 RKLTVGGSEH

-805 VLMRATE
+805 VLLRATE
-812 ILNKLEEDRS
+812 ILNRLEEDRT

-830 KNTSSKPVYQM
+830 KKTDSKPVYQM
-841 NMFQTEDPKLIQV
+841 NMFQTEDPKMIQV
-854 KKLLAGL
+854 KKLCGGI

-873 KLQAL
+873 KLQAI
-878 QGILNE
+878 QGILNNQ
-884 KLS
+884 L